1 MAEIEKRQIELLA
14 PAGSYEIFSAVLK
27 AGADAVYLGGSR
39 FGARAYANNF
49 SEEELKRAIEEAHI
63 HGRQLYL
70 TVNTLFKEEE
80 LEGELYDYL
89 LPYYEQ
95 GLDAVI
101 VQDIGAIRFIRQAFP
116 GLDIHTSTQMTVTN
130 RYGAELMKELGA
142 NRVVTAR
149 EMSFEEIRD
158 IHDHVEV
165 EIESF
170 VHGALCYC
178 YSGQCLLSSMLGGRS
193 GNRGRCA
200 QPCRLP
206 YEVCDG
212 KKKAISDRKGRK
224 LKENY
229 ILSPKD
235 MCTIELLPEL
245 VESGVSS
252 FKIEGRM
259 KQAEYA
265 AGVVSVYRSYADKY
279 LADLERFGDAERA
292 KDNYRVSEEDNRK
305 LFDFGNRS
313 GFTEGYYRQHN
324 GRDMI
329 TFEKPNHAKGNETLQ
344 EEIRQNYVRTQIKE
358 KIKGNLRLS
367 KEFPAKIEVSY
378 GDISVRAEGEIPQA
392 AQKQPLTREKVEGS
406 LRKTGN
412 TPYEFSEL
420 EIEMEDD
427 LFLPM
432 QALNQLRREVL
443 DKLSEELTK
452 RYRRNQ
458 LETGKIVC
466 QENLRAAQNVV
477 FQKANPTITMEPGEQ
492 NLMAETAA
500 SKRENPA
507 SFSKTGTQKQAAEA
521 ADSKKTNLAVS
532 VETREQLSV
541 VCSFPQADDIY
552 IDSSCYPE
560 KNSIQRLAEDI
571 QNVHAS
577 GKRAFYIL
585 PAVFRKDTM
594 EKYKKEAE
602 VWLNSGID
610 GFVVKSLDELQFV
623 RKEFLRDTEIIF
635 DHNMYT
641 YNNRAKALLKQF
653 APLRDTIPLE
663 LNRKELANRENRG
676 SELLIYGNLPLMTSA
691 QCVHANM
698 QGCDRQ
704 PQVMYLKD
712 RYGKYFPVKNNCR
725 ECYNV
730 IYNTAPLLLFDYRK
744 ELEKM
749 NITSYRIS
757 FTTEGEKE
765 IKNIMGLYD
774 TVFLAGKKTVREAY
788 DGEYTNGHY
797 KRGVE

>member
-1 MAEIEKRQIELLA
+1 MAEIGKRQIELLA

-49 SEEELKRAIEEAHI
+49 SAEELRRAIDEAHI

-80 LEGELYDYL
+80 LEGELYEYL

-101 VQDIGAIRFIRQAFP
+101 VQDIGAIRFIREAFP
-116 GLDIHTSTQMTVTN
+116 GLDIHTSTQMTVAN
-130 RYGAELMKELGA
+130 RYGAEFMKELGA

-149 EMSFEEIRD
+149 EMSLEEIRD
-158 IHDHVEV
+158 IHEHVEV

-212 KKKAISDRKGRK
+212 KRKAVSDIKGRK

-245 VESGVSS
+245 VESGVYS

-265 AGVVSVYRSYADKY
+265 AGVVSVYRSYVDKY
-279 LADLERFGDAERA
+279 LVDLERFGDAVRA
-292 KDNYRVSEEDNRK
+292 KENYRVSKEDNRK
-305 LFDFGNRS
+305 LVDFGNRS
-313 GFTEGYYRQHN
+313 GFTEGYYKRHN

-329 TFEKPNHAKGNETLQ
+329 TFEKPNHAKGNEALQ
-344 EEIRQNYVRTQIKE
+344 EEIRQNYVRTQVKE

-367 KEFPAKIEVSY
+367 KEFPAKIKVAYGGILVS
-378 GDISVRAEGEIPQA
+378 AEGEIPQTA
-392 AQKQPLTREKVEGS
+392 KKQPLTREKVES
-406 LRKTGN
+406 NLRKTGN

-420 EIEMEDD
+420 VIEMEDD
-427 LFLPM
+427 LFLPV
-432 QALNQLRREVL
+432 QALNRLRREVL
-443 DKLSEELTK
+443 DKLNEELIKKHRRSAPKTEKIACRENFGETK
-452 RYRRNQ
+452 MVDFRGTNSAAVMG
-458 LETGKIVC
+458 TGK
-466 QENLRAAQNVV
+466 QN
-477 FQKANPTITMEPGEQ
+477 Q
-492 NLMAETAA
+492 MAETAV
-500 SKRENPA
+500 
-507 SFSKTGTQKQAAEA
+507 
-521 ADSKKTNLAVS
+521 SKKTNLAVS
-532 VETREQLSV
+532 VETREQLVV
-541 VCSFPQADDIY
+541 VCGFPQADDIY
-552 IDSSCYPE
+552 IDSGCYPE
-560 KNSIQRLAEDI
+560 KNSIQLLTEDI
-571 QNVHAS
+571 QNIHAS

-594 EKYKKEAE
+594 ERYKREAE
-602 VWLNSGID
+602 AWQNSGLD
-610 GFVVKSLDELQFV
+610 GVVVKSSDELQFV
-623 RKEFLRDTEIIF
+623 RKEFPEAMAVIF
-635 DHNMYT
+635 DHNIYT
-641 YNNRAKALLKQF
+641 YNNRAKALLKQL

-663 LNRKELANRENRG
+663 LNRKELLNRENKG
-676 SELLIYGNLPLMTSA
+676 SEMLIYGNLPLMTSA
-691 QCVHANM
+691 QCVHANT
-698 QGCDRQ
+698 QGCDKQ

-744 ELEKM
+744 EFEKM
-749 NITSYRIS
+749 DITSYRIS

-774 TVFLAGKKTVREAY
+774 TVFLAGQKTVREAY
-788 DGEYTNGHY
+788 HGEYTNGHY

>member
-1 MAEIEKRQIELLA
+1 MAEIGKRQIELLA

-49 SEEELKRAIEEAHI
+49 SEEELRRAIDEAHI

-80 LEGELYDYL
+80 LEGELYEYL

-101 VQDIGAIRFIRQAFP
+101 VQDIGAIRFIREAFP
-116 GLDIHTSTQMTVTN
+116 GLDIHTSTQMTVAN
-130 RYGAELMKELGA
+130 RYGAEFMKELGA

-149 EMSFEEIRD
+149 EMSLEEIRD
-158 IHDHVEV
+158 IHEHVEV

-212 KKKAISDRKGRK
+212 KRKAVSDIKGRK

-245 VESGVSS
+245 VESGVYS

-265 AGVVSVYRSYADKY
+265 AGVVSVYRSYVDKY
-279 LADLERFGDAERA
+279 LVDLERFGDAVRA
-292 KDNYRVSEEDNRK
+292 KENYRVSKEDNRK

-313 GFTEGYYRQHN
+313 GFTEGYYKRHN

-329 TFEKPNHAKGNETLQ
+329 TFEKPNHAKGNEALQ
-344 EEIRQNYVRTQIKE
+344 EEIRQNYVRTQVKE

-367 KEFPAKIEVSY
+367 KEFPAKIKVAYGGILVS
-378 GDISVRAEGEIPQA
+378 AEGEIPQTA
-392 AQKQPLTREKVEGS
+392 KKQPLTREKVES
-406 LRKTGN
+406 NLRKTGN

-420 EIEMEDD
+420 VIEMEDD
-427 LFLPM
+427 LFLPV

-443 DKLSEELTK
+443 DKLNEELIKKHRRSAPKTEKIACRENFGETK
-452 RYRRNQ
+452 MVDFRGTNSAAVMG
-458 LETGKIVC
+458 TGK
-466 QENLRAAQNVV
+466 QN
-477 FQKANPTITMEPGEQ
+477 Q
-492 NLMAETAA
+492 MAETAV
-500 SKRENPA
+500 
-507 SFSKTGTQKQAAEA
+507 
-521 ADSKKTNLAVS
+521 SKKTNLAVS
-532 VETREQLSV
+532 VETREQLVV
-541 VCSFPQADDIY
+541 VCGFPQADDIY
-552 IDSSCYPE
+552 IDSGCYPE
-560 KNSIQRLAEDI
+560 KNSIQLLTEDI
-571 QNVHAS
+571 QNIHAS

-594 EKYKKEAE
+594 ERYKREAE
-602 VWLNSGID
+602 AWQNSGLD
-610 GFVVKSLDELQFV
+610 GVVVKSFDELQFV
-623 RKEFLRDTEIIF
+623 RKEFPEAMAVIF
-635 DHNMYT
+635 DHNIYT
-641 YNNRAKALLKQF
+641 YNNRAKALLKQL

-663 LNRKELANRENRG
+663 LNRKELLNRENKG
-676 SELLIYGNLPLMTSA
+676 SEMLIYGNLPLMTSA
-691 QCVHANM
+691 QCVHANT
-698 QGCDRQ
+698 QGCDKQ

-744 ELEKM
+744 EFEKM
-749 NITSYRIS
+749 DITSYRIS

-774 TVFLAGKKTVREAY
+774 TVFLAGQKTVREAY
-788 DGEYTNGHY
+788 HGEYTNGHY

>member
-1 MAEIEKRQIELLA
+1 MAEIGKRQIELLA

-49 SEEELKRAIEEAHI
+49 SEEELRRAIDEAHI

-80 LEGELYDYL
+80 LEGELYEYL

-101 VQDIGAIRFIRQAFP
+101 VQDIGAIRFIREAFP
-116 GLDIHTSTQMTVTN
+116 GLDIHTSTQMTVAN
-130 RYGAELMKELGA
+130 RYGAEFMKELGA

-149 EMSFEEIRD
+149 EMSLEEIRD
-158 IHDHVEV
+158 IHEHVEV

-212 KKKAISDRKGRK
+212 KRKAVSDIKGRK

-245 VESGVSS
+245 VESGVYS

-265 AGVVSVYRSYADKY
+265 AGVVSVYRSYVDKY
-279 LADLERFGDAERA
+279 LVDLERFGDAVRA
-292 KDNYRVSEEDNRK
+292 KENYRVSKEDNRK
-305 LFDFGNRS
+305 LVDFGNRS
-313 GFTEGYYRQHN
+313 GFTEGYYKRHN

-329 TFEKPNHAKGNETLQ
+329 TFEKPNHAKGNEALQ
-344 EEIRQNYVRTQIKE
+344 EEIRQNYVRMQVKE

-367 KEFPAKIEVSY
+367 KEFPAKIKVAYGGILVS
-378 GDISVRAEGEIPQA
+378 AEGEIPQTA
-392 AQKQPLTREKVEGS
+392 KKQPLTREKVES
-406 LRKTGN
+406 NLRKTGN

-420 EIEMEDD
+420 VIEMEDD
-427 LFLPM
+427 LFLPV

-443 DKLSEELTK
+443 DKLNEELTK
-452 RYRRNQ
+452 KHRRSAPKT
-458 LETGKIVC
+458 EKIVC
-466 QENLRAAQNVV
+466 RENFGETKMVDFRGTNSAAVMGTGKQN
-477 FQKANPTITMEPGEQ
+477 Q
-492 NLMAETAA
+492 MAETAV
-500 SKRENPA
+500 
-507 SFSKTGTQKQAAEA
+507 
-521 ADSKKTNLAVS
+521 SKKTNLAVS
-532 VETREQLSV
+532 VETREQLVV
-541 VCSFPQADDIY
+541 VCGFPQADDIY
-552 IDSSCYPE
+552 IDSGCYPE
-560 KNSIQRLAEDI
+560 KNSIQLLTEDI
-571 QNVHAS
+571 QNIHAS

-594 EKYKKEAE
+594 ERYKREAE
-602 VWLNSGID
+602 AWQNSGLD
-610 GFVVKSLDELQFV
+610 GVVVKSFDELQFV
-623 RKEFLRDTEIIF
+623 RKEFPEAMAVIF
-635 DHNMYT
+635 DHNIYT
-641 YNNRAKALLKQF
+641 YNNRAKALLKQL

-663 LNRKELANRENRG
+663 LNRKELLNRENKG
-676 SELLIYGNLPLMTSA
+676 SEMLIYGNLPLMTSA
-691 QCVHANM
+691 QCVHANT
-698 QGCDRQ
+698 QGCDKQ

-744 ELEKM
+744 EFEKM
-749 NITSYRIS
+749 DITSYRIS

-774 TVFLAGKKTVREAY
+774 TVFLAGQKTVREAY
-788 DGEYTNGHY
+788 HGEYTNGHY

>member
-1 MAEIEKRQIELLA
+1 MAEIGKRQIELLA

-49 SEEELKRAIEEAHI
+49 SAEELRRAIDEAHI
-63 HGRQLYL
+63 HDRQLYL
-70 TVNTLFKEEE
+70 TVNILFKEEE
-80 LEGELYDYL
+80 LEGELYEYL

-101 VQDIGAIRFIRQAFP
+101 VQDIGAIRFIREAFP

-130 RYGAELMKELGA
+130 RYGAEFMKELGA

-149 EMSFEEIRD
+149 EMSLEEIRD
-158 IHDHVEV
+158 IHEHVEV

-212 KKKAISDRKGRK
+212 KRKAVSNIKGRK

-245 VESGVSS
+245 VESGVYS

-265 AGVVSVYRSYADKY
+265 AGVVSVYRSYVDKY
-279 LADLERFGDAERA
+279 LVDLERFGDAARA
-292 KDNYRVSEEDNRK
+292 KENYRVSKEDNRK

-313 GFTEGYYRQHN
+313 GFTEGYYKQHN

-329 TFEKPNHAKGNETLQ
+329 TFEKPNHAKGNEALQ
-344 EEIRQNYVRTQIKE
+344 EEIRQNYVRMQVKE

-367 KEFPAKIEVSY
+367 KEFPAKIKVAYGGILVS
-378 GDISVRAEGEIPQA
+378 AEGEIPQTA
-392 AQKQPLTREKVEGS
+392 KKQPLTREKVES
-406 LRKTGN
+406 NLRKTGN

-420 EIEMEDD
+420 VIEMEDD
-427 LFLPM
+427 LFLPV
-432 QALNQLRREVL
+432 QALNQLRREIL
-443 DKLSEELTK
+443 YKLNEELTK
-452 RYRRNQ
+452 GHRRSAPKTEKIACRENFG
-458 LETGKIVC
+458 ETKMVDFRGMNSAAVMGTGK
-466 QENLRAAQNVV
+466 
-477 FQKANPTITMEPGEQ
+477 QKQ
-492 NLMAETAA
+492 MAETAV
-500 SKRENPA
+500 
-507 SFSKTGTQKQAAEA
+507 
-521 ADSKKTNLAVS
+521 SKKTNLAVS
-532 VETREQLSV
+532 VETREQLVV
-541 VCSFPQADDIY
+541 VCGFPQADDIY
-552 IDSSCYPE
+552 IDSGCYPE
-560 KNSIQRLAEDI
+560 KNSIQLLAEDI
-571 QNVHAS
+571 QNIHAS

-594 EKYKKEAE
+594 ERYKREAE
-602 VWLNSGID
+602 AWQNSGLD
-610 GFVVKSLDELQFV
+610 GVVVKSFDELQFV
-623 RKEFLRDTEIIF
+623 RKEFPEAMAVIF
-635 DHNMYT
+635 DHNIYT
-641 YNNRAKALLKQF
+641 YNNRAKALLKQL

-663 LNRKELANRENRG
+663 LNRKELLNRENKG
-676 SELLIYGNLPLMTSA
+676 SEMLIYGNLPLMTSA
-691 QCVHANM
+691 QCVHANT
-698 QGCDRQ
+698 QGCDKQ

-744 ELEKM
+744 EFEKM
-749 NITSYRIS
+749 DITSYRIS

-774 TVFLAGKKTVREAY
+774 TVFLAGQKTVREAY
-788 DGEYTNGHY
+788 HGEYTNGHY

>member
-1 MAEIEKRQIELLA
+1 MAEIGKRQIELLA

-49 SEEELKRAIEEAHI
+49 SAEELRRAIDEAHI

-80 LEGELYDYL
+80 LEGELYEYL

-101 VQDIGAIRFIRQAFP
+101 VQDIGAIRFIREAFP

-130 RYGAELMKELGA
+130 RYGAEFMKELGA

-149 EMSFEEIRD
+149 EMSLEEIRD
-158 IHDHVEV
+158 IHEHVEV

-212 KKKAISDRKGRK
+212 KRKAVSDIKGRK

-245 VESGVSS
+245 VESGVYS

-265 AGVVSVYRSYADKY
+265 AGVVSVYRSYVDKY
-279 LADLERFGDAERA
+279 LVDLERFGDAVRA
-292 KDNYRVSEEDNRK
+292 KENYRVSKEDNRK

-313 GFTEGYYRQHN
+313 GFTEGYYKRHN

-329 TFEKPNHAKGNETLQ
+329 TFEKPNHAKGNEALQ
-344 EEIRQNYVRTQIKE
+344 EEIRQNYVRMQVKE

-367 KEFPAKIEVSY
+367 KEFPAKIKVAYGGILVS
-378 GDISVRAEGEIPQA
+378 AEGEIPQTA
-392 AQKQPLTREKVEGS
+392 KKQPLTREKVES
-406 LRKTGN
+406 NLRKTGN

-420 EIEMEDD
+420 VIEMEDD
-427 LFLPM
+427 LFLPV

-443 DKLSEELTK
+443 DKLNEELIKKHRRSVPKTEKIACRGNFGETK
-452 RYRRNQ
+452 MVDFRGTNSAAVMG
-458 LETGKIVC
+458 TGK
-466 QENLRAAQNVV
+466 QN
-477 FQKANPTITMEPGEQ
+477 Q
-492 NLMAETAA
+492 MAETAV
-500 SKRENPA
+500 
-507 SFSKTGTQKQAAEA
+507 
-521 ADSKKTNLAVS
+521 SKKTNLAVS
-532 VETREQLSV
+532 VETREQLVV
-541 VCSFPQADDIY
+541 VCGFPQADDIY
-552 IDSSCYPE
+552 IDSGCYPE
-560 KNSIQRLAEDI
+560 KNSIQLLAEDI
-571 QNVHAS
+571 QNIHAS

-594 EKYKKEAE
+594 ERYKREAE
-602 VWLNSGID
+602 AWQNSGLD
-610 GFVVKSLDELQFV
+610 GVVVKSFDELQFV
-623 RKEFLRDTEIIF
+623 RKEFPEAMAVIF
-635 DHNMYT
+635 DHNIYT
-641 YNNRAKALLKQF
+641 YNNRAKALLKQL

-663 LNRKELANRENRG
+663 LNRKELLNRENKG
-676 SELLIYGNLPLMTSA
+676 SEMLIYGNLPLMTSA
-691 QCVHANM
+691 QCVHANT
-698 QGCDRQ
+698 QGCDKQ

-744 ELEKM
+744 EFEKM
-749 NITSYRIS
+749 DITSYRIS

-774 TVFLAGKKTVREAY
+774 TVFLAGQKTVREAY
-788 DGEYTNGHY
+788 HGEYTNGHY

>member
-1 MAEIEKRQIELLA
+1 MEEIGKRQIELLA

-49 SEEELKRAIEEAHI
+49 SEEELRRAIDEAHI

-80 LEGELYDYL
+80 LEGELYEYL

-101 VQDIGAIRFIRQAFP
+101 VQDIGAIRFIREAFP

-130 RYGAELMKELGA
+130 RYGAEFMKELGA

-149 EMSFEEIRD
+149 EMSLEEIRD
-158 IHDHVEV
+158 IHEHVEV

-178 YSGQCLLSSMLGGRS
+178 YSGQCLLSSMVGGRS

-212 KKKAISDRKGRK
+212 KRKAVSDIKGRK

-245 VESGVSS
+245 VESGVYS

-265 AGVVSVYRSYADKY
+265 AGVVSVYRSYVDKY
-279 LADLERFGDAERA
+279 LVDLERFGDAVRA
-292 KDNYRVSEEDNRK
+292 KENYRVSKEDNRK

-313 GFTEGYYRQHN
+313 GFTEGYYKRHN

-329 TFEKPNHAKGNETLQ
+329 TFEKPNHAKGNEALQ
-344 EEIRQNYVRTQIKE
+344 EEIRQNYVRTQVKE

-367 KEFPAKIEVSY
+367 KEFPAKIKVAYGGILVS
-378 GDISVRAEGEIPQA
+378 AEGEIPQTA
-392 AQKQPLTREKVEGS
+392 KKQPLTREKVES
-406 LRKTGN
+406 NLRKTGN

-420 EIEMEDD
+420 VIEMEDD
-427 LFLPM
+427 LFLPV
-432 QALNQLRREVL
+432 QALNRLRREVL
-443 DKLSEELTK
+443 DKLNEELIKKHRRSAPKTEKIACRENFGETK
-452 RYRRNQ
+452 MVDFRGTNSAAVMG
-458 LETGKIVC
+458 TGK
-466 QENLRAAQNVV
+466 QN
-477 FQKANPTITMEPGEQ
+477 Q
-492 NLMAETAA
+492 MAETAV
-500 SKRENPA
+500 
-507 SFSKTGTQKQAAEA
+507 
-521 ADSKKTNLAVS
+521 SKKTNLAVS
-532 VETREQLSV
+532 VETREQLVV
-541 VCSFPQADDIY
+541 VCGFPQADDIY
-552 IDSSCYPE
+552 IDSGCYPE
-560 KNSIQRLAEDI
+560 KNSIQLLTEDI
-571 QNVHAS
+571 QNIHAS

-594 EKYKKEAE
+594 ERYKREAE
-602 VWLNSGID
+602 AWQNSGLD
-610 GFVVKSLDELQFV
+610 GVVVKSFDELQFV
-623 RKEFLRDTEIIF
+623 RKEFPEAMAVIF
-635 DHNMYT
+635 DHNIYT
-641 YNNRAKALLKQF
+641 YNNRAKALLKQL
-653 APLRDTIPLE
+653 ASLRDTIPLE
-663 LNRKELANRENRG
+663 LNRKELLNRENKG
-676 SELLIYGNLPLMTSA
+676 SEMLIYGNLPLMTSA

-698 QGCDRQ
+698 QGCDKQ

-744 ELEKM
+744 EFEKM
-749 NITSYRIS
+749 DITSYRIS

-774 TVFLAGKKTVREAY
+774 TVFLAGQKTVREAY
-788 DGEYTNGHY
+788 HGEYTNGHY

>member
-1 MAEIEKRQIELLA
+1 MAEIGKRQIELLA

-49 SEEELKRAIEEAHI
+49 SEEELRRAIDEAHI

-80 LEGELYDYL
+80 LEGELYEYL

-101 VQDIGAIRFIRQAFP
+101 VQDIGAIRFIREAFP

-130 RYGAELMKELGA
+130 RYGAEFMKELGA

-149 EMSFEEIRD
+149 EMSLEEIRD
-158 IHDHVEV
+158 IHEHVEV

-212 KKKAISDRKGRK
+212 KRKAVSDIKGRK

-245 VESGVSS
+245 VESGVYS

-265 AGVVSVYRSYADKY
+265 AGVVSVYRSYVDKY
-279 LADLERFGDAERA
+279 LVDLERFGDAVRA
-292 KDNYRVSEEDNRK
+292 KENYRVSKEDNRK

-313 GFTEGYYRQHN
+313 GFTEGYYKQHN

-329 TFEKPNHAKGNETLQ
+329 TFEKPNHAKGNEALQ
-344 EEIRQNYVRTQIKE
+344 EEIRQNYVRMQVKE

-367 KEFPAKIEVSY
+367 KEFPAKIKVAYGGILVS
-378 GDISVRAEGEIPQA
+378 AEGEIPQTA
-392 AQKQPLTREKVEGS
+392 KKQPLTREKVES
-406 LRKTGN
+406 NLRKTGN

-420 EIEMEDD
+420 VIEMEDD
-427 LFLPM
+427 LFLPV

-443 DKLSEELTK
+443 DKLNEELIKKHRRSVPKTEKIACRENFGETK
-452 RYRRNQ
+452 MVDFRGTNSAAVMG
-458 LETGKIVC
+458 TGK
-466 QENLRAAQNVV
+466 QN
-477 FQKANPTITMEPGEQ
+477 Q
-492 NLMAETAA
+492 MAETAV
-500 SKRENPA
+500 
-507 SFSKTGTQKQAAEA
+507 
-521 ADSKKTNLAVS
+521 SKKTNLAVS
-532 VETREQLSV
+532 VETREQLVV
-541 VCSFPQADDIY
+541 VCGFPQADDIY
-552 IDSSCYPE
+552 IDSGCYPE
-560 KNSIQRLAEDI
+560 KNSIQLLTEDI
-571 QNVHAS
+571 QNIHAS

-594 EKYKKEAE
+594 ERYKREAE
-602 VWLNSGID
+602 AWQNSGLD
-610 GFVVKSLDELQFV
+610 GVVVKSFDELQFV
-623 RKEFLRDTEIIF
+623 RKEFPEAMAVIF
-635 DHNMYT
+635 DHNIYT
-641 YNNRAKALLKQF
+641 YNNRAKALLKQL
-653 APLRDTIPLE
+653 APLWDTIPLE
-663 LNRKELANRENRG
+663 LNRKELLNRENKG
-676 SELLIYGNLPLMTSA
+676 SEMLIYGNLPLMTSA
-691 QCVHANM
+691 QCVHANT
-698 QGCDRQ
+698 QGCDKQ

-744 ELEKM
+744 EFEKM
-749 NITSYRIS
+749 DITSYRIS

-774 TVFLAGKKTVREAY
+774 TVFLAGQKTVREAY
-788 DGEYTNGHY
+788 HGEYTNGHY

>member
-1 MAEIEKRQIELLA
+1 MAEIGKRQIELLA

-49 SEEELKRAIEEAHI
+49 SEEELRRAIDEAHI

-80 LEGELYDYL
+80 LEGELYEYL

-101 VQDIGAIRFIRQAFP
+101 VQDIGAIRFIREAFP

-130 RYGAELMKELGA
+130 RYGAEFMKELGA

-149 EMSFEEIRD
+149 EMSLEEIRD
-158 IHDHVEV
+158 IHEHVEV

-212 KKKAISDRKGRK
+212 KRKAVSDIKGKK

-245 VESGVSS
+245 VESGVYS

-265 AGVVSVYRSYADKY
+265 AGVVSVYRSYVDKY
-279 LADLERFGDAERA
+279 LVDLERFGDAVRA
-292 KDNYRVSEEDNRK
+292 KENYRVSKEDNRK

-313 GFTEGYYRQHN
+313 GFTEGYYKQHN

-329 TFEKPNHAKGNETLQ
+329 TFEKPNHAKGNEALQ
-344 EEIRQNYVRTQIKE
+344 EEIRQNYVRMQVKE

-367 KEFPAKIEVSY
+367 KEFPAKIKVAYGGILVS
-378 GDISVRAEGEIPQA
+378 AEGEIPQTA
-392 AQKQPLTREKVEGS
+392 KKQPLTREKVES
-406 LRKTGN
+406 NLRKTGN

-420 EIEMEDD
+420 VIEMEDD
-427 LFLPM
+427 LFLPV

-443 DKLSEELTK
+443 DKLNEELIKKHRRSAPKTEKIACRENFGETK
-452 RYRRNQ
+452 MVDFRGTNSAAVMG
-458 LETGKIVC
+458 TGK
-466 QENLRAAQNVV
+466 QN
-477 FQKANPTITMEPGEQ
+477 Q
-492 NLMAETAA
+492 MAETAV
-500 SKRENPA
+500 
-507 SFSKTGTQKQAAEA
+507 
-521 ADSKKTNLAVS
+521 SKKTNLAVS
-532 VETREQLSV
+532 VETREQLVV
-541 VCSFPQADDIY
+541 VCGFPQADDIY
-552 IDSSCYPE
+552 IDSGCYPE
-560 KNSIQRLAEDI
+560 KNSIQLLTEDI
-571 QNVHAS
+571 QNIHAS

-594 EKYKKEAE
+594 ERYKREAE
-602 VWLNSGID
+602 AWQNSGLD
-610 GFVVKSLDELQFV
+610 GVVVKSFDELQFV
-623 RKEFLRDTEIIF
+623 RKEFPEAMAVIF
-635 DHNMYT
+635 DHNIYT
-641 YNNRAKALLKQF
+641 YNNRAKALLKQL

-663 LNRKELANRENRG
+663 LNRKELLNRENKG
-676 SELLIYGNLPLMTSA
+676 SEMLIYGNLPLMTSA

-698 QGCDRQ
+698 QGCDKQ

-730 IYNTAPLLLFDYRK
+730 IYNTAPLLLFDCRK
-744 ELEKM
+744 EFEKM
-749 NITSYRIS
+749 DITSYRIS

-774 TVFLAGKKTVREAY
+774 TVFLAGQKTVREAY
-788 DGEYTNGHY
+788 HGEYTNGHY

>member
-1 MAEIEKRQIELLA
+1 MAEIGKRQIELLA

-49 SEEELKRAIEEAHI
+49 SAEELRRAIDEAHI
-63 HGRQLYL
+63 HDRQLYL

-80 LEGELYDYL
+80 LEGELYEYL

-101 VQDIGAIRFIRQAFP
+101 VQDIGAIRFIREAFP

-130 RYGAELMKELGA
+130 RYGAEFMKELGA

-149 EMSFEEIRD
+149 EMSLEEIRD
-158 IHDHVEV
+158 IHEHVEV

-212 KKKAISDRKGRK
+212 KRKAVSNIKGRK

-245 VESGVSS
+245 VESGVYS

-265 AGVVSVYRSYADKY
+265 AGVVSVYRSYVDKY
-279 LADLERFGDAERA
+279 LVDLERFGDAVRA
-292 KDNYRVSEEDNRK
+292 KENYRVSKEDNRK

-313 GFTEGYYRQHN
+313 GFTEGYYKRHN

-329 TFEKPNHAKGNETLQ
+329 TFEKPNHAKGNEALQ
-344 EEIRQNYVRTQIKE
+344 EEIRQNYVRMQVKE

-367 KEFPAKIEVSY
+367 KEFPAKIKVAYGGILVS
-378 GDISVRAEGEIPQA
+378 AEGEIPQTA
-392 AQKQPLTREKVEGS
+392 KKQPLTREKVES
-406 LRKTGN
+406 NLRKTGN

-420 EIEMEDD
+420 VIEMEDD
-427 LFLPM
+427 LFLPV

-443 DKLSEELTK
+443 DKLNEELIKKHRRSAPKTEKIACRENFGETK
-452 RYRRNQ
+452 MVDFRGTNSAAVMG
-458 LETGKIVC
+458 TGK
-466 QENLRAAQNVV
+466 QN
-477 FQKANPTITMEPGEQ
+477 Q
-492 NLMAETAA
+492 MAETAV
-500 SKRENPA
+500 
-507 SFSKTGTQKQAAEA
+507 
-521 ADSKKTNLAVS
+521 SKKTNLAVS
-532 VETREQLSV
+532 VETREQLVV
-541 VCSFPQADDIY
+541 VCGFPQADDIY
-552 IDSSCYPE
+552 IDSGCYPE
-560 KNSIQRLAEDI
+560 KNSIQLLTEDI
-571 QNVHAS
+571 QNIHAS

-594 EKYKKEAE
+594 ERYKREAE
-602 VWLNSGID
+602 AWQNSGLD
-610 GFVVKSLDELQFV
+610 GVVVKSFDELQFV
-623 RKEFLRDTEIIF
+623 RKEFPEAMAVIF
-635 DHNMYT
+635 DHNIYT
-641 YNNRAKALLKQF
+641 YNNRAKALLKQL
-653 APLRDTIPLE
+653 ASLRDTIPLE
-663 LNRKELANRENRG
+663 LNRKELLNRENKG
-676 SELLIYGNLPLMTSA
+676 SEMLIYGNLPLMTSA
-691 QCVHANM
+691 QCVHANT
-698 QGCDRQ
+698 QGCDKQ

-744 ELEKM
+744 EFEKM
-749 NITSYRIS
+749 DITSYRIS

-774 TVFLAGKKTVREAY
+774 TVFLAGQKTVREAY
-788 DGEYTNGHY
+788 HGEYTNGHY

>member
-1 MAEIEKRQIELLA
+1 MAEIGKRQIELLA

-49 SEEELKRAIEEAHI
+49 SEEELRRAIDEAHI

-80 LEGELYDYL
+80 LEGELYEYL

-101 VQDIGAIRFIRQAFP
+101 VQDIGAIRFIREAFP

-130 RYGAELMKELGA
+130 RYGAEFMKELGA

-149 EMSFEEIRD
+149 EMSLEEIRD
-158 IHDHVEV
+158 IHEHVEV

-212 KKKAISDRKGRK
+212 KRKAVSDIKGRK

-245 VESGVSS
+245 VESGVYS

-265 AGVVSVYRSYADKY
+265 AGVVSVYRSYVDKY
-279 LADLERFGDAERA
+279 LVDLERFGDAVRA
-292 KDNYRVSEEDNRK
+292 KENYRVSKEDNRK

-313 GFTEGYYRQHN
+313 GFTEGYYKRHN

-329 TFEKPNHAKGNETLQ
+329 TFEKPNHAKGNEALQ
-344 EEIRQNYVRTQIKE
+344 EEIRQNYVRTQVKE

-367 KEFPAKIEVSY
+367 KEFPAKIKVAYGGILVS
-378 GDISVRAEGEIPQA
+378 AEGEIPQTA
-392 AQKQPLTREKVEGS
+392 KKQPLTREKVES
-406 LRKTGN
+406 NLRKTGN

-420 EIEMEDD
+420 VIEMEDD
-427 LFLPM
+427 LFLPV

-443 DKLSEELTK
+443 DKLNEELIKKHRRSVPKTEKIACRENFGETK
-452 RYRRNQ
+452 MVDFRGTNSAAVMG
-458 LETGKIVC
+458 TGK
-466 QENLRAAQNVV
+466 QN
-477 FQKANPTITMEPGEQ
+477 Q
-492 NLMAETAA
+492 MAETAV
-500 SKRENPA
+500 
-507 SFSKTGTQKQAAEA
+507 
-521 ADSKKTNLAVS
+521 SKKTNLAVS
-532 VETREQLSV
+532 VETREQLVV
-541 VCSFPQADDIY
+541 VCGFPQADDIY
-552 IDSSCYPE
+552 IDSGCYPE
-560 KNSIQRLAEDI
+560 KNSIQLLTEDI
-571 QNVHAS
+571 QNIHAS

-585 PAVFRKDTM
+585 PAIFRKDTM
-594 EKYKKEAE
+594 ERYKREAE
-602 VWLNSGID
+602 AWQNSGLD
-610 GFVVKSLDELQFV
+610 GVVVKSFDELQFV
-623 RKEFLRDTEIIF
+623 RKEFPEAMAVIF
-635 DHNMYT
+635 DHNIYT
-641 YNNRAKALLKQF
+641 YNNRAKALLKQL

-663 LNRKELANRENRG
+663 LNRKELLNRENKG
-676 SELLIYGNLPLMTSA
+676 SEMLIYGNLPLMTSA
-691 QCVHANM
+691 QCVHANT
-698 QGCDRQ
+698 QGCDKQ

-744 ELEKM
+744 EFEKM
-749 NITSYRIS
+749 DITSYRIS

-774 TVFLAGKKTVREAY
+774 TVFLAGQKTVREAY
-788 DGEYTNGHY
+788 HGEYTNGHY

>member
-1 MAEIEKRQIELLA
+1 MAEIGKRQIELLA

-49 SEEELKRAIEEAHI
+49 SEEELRRAIDEAHI

-80 LEGELYDYL
+80 LEGELYEYL

-101 VQDIGAIRFIRQAFP
+101 VQDIGAIRFIREAFP

-130 RYGAELMKELGA
+130 RYGAEFMKELGA

-149 EMSFEEIRD
+149 EMSLEEIRD
-158 IHDHVEV
+158 IHEHVEV

-212 KKKAISDRKGRK
+212 KRKAVSDIKGKK

-245 VESGVSS
+245 VESGVYS

-265 AGVVSVYRSYADKY
+265 AGVVSVYRSYVDKY
-279 LADLERFGDAERA
+279 LVDLERFGDAVRA
-292 KDNYRVSEEDNRK
+292 KENYRVSKEDNRK

-313 GFTEGYYRQHN
+313 GFTEGYYKQHN

-329 TFEKPNHAKGNETLQ
+329 TFEKPNHAKGNEALQ
-344 EEIRQNYVRTQIKE
+344 EEIRQNYVRMQVKE

-367 KEFPAKIEVSY
+367 KEFPAKIKVAYGGILVS
-378 GDISVRAEGEIPQA
+378 AEGEIPQTA
-392 AQKQPLTREKVEGS
+392 KKQPLTREKVES
-406 LRKTGN
+406 NLRKTGN

-420 EIEMEDD
+420 VIEMEDD
-427 LFLPM
+427 LFLPV

-443 DKLSEELTK
+443 DKLNEELIKKHRRSAPKTEKIACRENFGETK
-452 RYRRNQ
+452 MVDFRGTNSAAVMG
-458 LETGKIVC
+458 TGK
-466 QENLRAAQNVV
+466 QN
-477 FQKANPTITMEPGEQ
+477 QME
-492 NLMAETAA
+492 ETAV
-500 SKRENPA
+500 
-507 SFSKTGTQKQAAEA
+507 
-521 ADSKKTNLAVS
+521 SKKTNLAVS
-532 VETREQLSV
+532 VETREQLVV
-541 VCSFPQADDIY
+541 VCGFPQADDIY
-552 IDSSCYPE
+552 IDSGCYPE
-560 KNSIQRLAEDI
+560 KNSIQLLTEDI
-571 QNVHAS
+571 QNIHAS

-594 EKYKKEAE
+594 ERYKREAE
-602 VWLNSGID
+602 AWQNSGLD
-610 GFVVKSLDELQFV
+610 GVVVKSFDELQFV
-623 RKEFLRDTEIIF
+623 RKEFPEAMAVIF
-635 DHNMYT
+635 DHNIYT
-641 YNNRAKALLKQF
+641 YNNRAKALLKQL

-663 LNRKELANRENRG
+663 LNRKELLNRENKG
-676 SELLIYGNLPLMTSA
+676 SEMLIYGNLPLMTSA

-698 QGCDRQ
+698 QGCDKQ

-730 IYNTAPLLLFDYRK
+730 IYNTAPLLLFDCRK
-744 ELEKM
+744 EFEKM
-749 NITSYRIS
+749 DITSYRIS

-774 TVFLAGKKTVREAY
+774 TVFLAGQKTVREAY
-788 DGEYTNGHY
+788 HGEYTNGHY

>member
-1 MAEIEKRQIELLA
+1 MAEIGKRQIELLA

-49 SEEELKRAIEEAHI
+49 SAEELRRAIDEAHI
-63 HGRQLYL
+63 HDRQLYL

-80 LEGELYDYL
+80 LEGELYEYL

-101 VQDIGAIRFIRQAFP
+101 VQDIGAIRFIREAFP

-130 RYGAELMKELGA
+130 RYGAEFMKELGA

-149 EMSFEEIRD
+149 EMSLEEIRD
-158 IHDHVEV
+158 IHEHVEV

-212 KKKAISDRKGRK
+212 KRKAVSNIKGRK

-245 VESGVSS
+245 VESGVYS

-265 AGVVSVYRSYADKY
+265 AGVVSVYRSYVDKY
-279 LADLERFGDAERA
+279 LVDLERFGDAVRA
-292 KDNYRVSEEDNRK
+292 KENYRVSKEDNRK

-313 GFTEGYYRQHN
+313 GFTEGYYKQHN

-329 TFEKPNHAKGNETLQ
+329 TFEKPNHAKGNEALQ
-344 EEIRQNYVRTQIKE
+344 EEIRQNYVRMQVKE

-367 KEFPAKIEVSY
+367 KEFPAKIKVAYGGILVS
-378 GDISVRAEGEIPQA
+378 AEGEIPQTA
-392 AQKQPLTREKVEGS
+392 KKQPLTREKVES
-406 LRKTGN
+406 NLRKTGN

-420 EIEMEDD
+420 VIEMEDD
-427 LFLPM
+427 LFLPV

-443 DKLSEELTK
+443 DKLNEELIK
-452 RYRRNQ
+452 KHRRSAPKTEKIACRENFGETQ
-458 LETGKIVC
+458 MVDFRGTNSAAVMGTGK
-466 QENLRAAQNVV
+466 QN
-477 FQKANPTITMEPGEQ
+477 Q
-492 NLMAETAA
+492 MAETAV
-500 SKRENPA
+500 
-507 SFSKTGTQKQAAEA
+507 
-521 ADSKKTNLAVS
+521 SKKTNLAVS
-532 VETREQLSV
+532 VETREQLVV
-541 VCSFPQADDIY
+541 VCGFPQADDIY
-552 IDSSCYPE
+552 IDSGCYPE
-560 KNSIQRLAEDI
+560 KNSIQLLTEDI
-571 QNVHAS
+571 QNIHAS

-594 EKYKKEAE
+594 ERYKREAE
-602 VWLNSGID
+602 AWQNSGLD
-610 GFVVKSLDELQFV
+610 GVVVKSFDELQFV
-623 RKEFLRDTEIIF
+623 RKEFPEAMAVIF
-635 DHNMYT
+635 DHNIYT
-641 YNNRAKALLKQF
+641 YNNRAKALLKQL

-663 LNRKELANRENRG
+663 LNRKELLNRENKG
-676 SELLIYGNLPLMTSA
+676 SEMLIYGNLPLMTSA
-691 QCVHANM
+691 QCVHANT
-698 QGCDRQ
+698 QGCDKQ

-744 ELEKM
+744 EFEKM
-749 NITSYRIS
+749 DITSYRIS

-774 TVFLAGKKTVREAY
+774 TVFLAGQKTVREAY
-788 DGEYTNGHY
+788 HGEYTNGHY

>member
-1 MAEIEKRQIELLA
+1 MAEIGKRQIELLA

-49 SEEELKRAIEEAHI
+49 SAEELRRAIDEAHI
-63 HGRQLYL
+63 HDRQLYL

-80 LEGELYDYL
+80 LEGELYEYL

-101 VQDIGAIRFIRQAFP
+101 VQDIGAIRFIREAFP

-130 RYGAELMKELGA
+130 RYGAEFMKELGA

-149 EMSFEEIRD
+149 EMSLEEIRD
-158 IHDHVEV
+158 IHEHVEV

-178 YSGQCLLSSMLGGRS
+178 YSGQCLLSSMVGGRS

-212 KKKAISDRKGRK
+212 KRKAVSDIKGRK

-245 VESGVSS
+245 VESGVYS

-265 AGVVSVYRSYADKY
+265 AGVVSVYRSYVDKY
-279 LADLERFGDAERA
+279 LVDLERFGDAVRA
-292 KDNYRVSEEDNRK
+292 KENYRVSKEDNRK

-313 GFTEGYYRQHN
+313 GFTEGYYKRHN

-329 TFEKPNHAKGNETLQ
+329 TFEKPNHAKGNEALQ
-344 EEIRQNYVRTQIKE
+344 EEIRQNYVRTQVKE

-367 KEFPAKIEVSY
+367 KEFPAKIKVAYGGILVS
-378 GDISVRAEGEIPQA
+378 AEGEIPQTA
-392 AQKQPLTREKVEGS
+392 KKQPLTREKVES
-406 LRKTGN
+406 NLRKTGN

-420 EIEMEDD
+420 VIEMEDD
-427 LFLPM
+427 LFLPV
-432 QALNQLRREVL
+432 QALNRLRREVL
-443 DKLSEELTK
+443 DKLNEELIKKHRRSAPKTEKIACRENFGETK
-452 RYRRNQ
+452 MVDFRGTNSAAVMG
-458 LETGKIVC
+458 TGK
-466 QENLRAAQNVV
+466 QN
-477 FQKANPTITMEPGEQ
+477 Q
-492 NLMAETAA
+492 MAETAV
-500 SKRENPA
+500 
-507 SFSKTGTQKQAAEA
+507 
-521 ADSKKTNLAVS
+521 SKKTNLAVS
-532 VETREQLSV
+532 VETREQLVV
-541 VCSFPQADDIY
+541 VCGFPQADDIY
-552 IDSSCYPE
+552 IDSGCYPE
-560 KNSIQRLAEDI
+560 KNSIQLLTEDI
-571 QNVHAS
+571 QNIHAS

-594 EKYKKEAE
+594 ERYKREAE
-602 VWLNSGID
+602 AWQNSGLD
-610 GFVVKSLDELQFV
+610 GVVVKSFDELQFV
-623 RKEFLRDTEIIF
+623 RKEFPEAMAVIF
-635 DHNMYT
+635 DHNIYT
-641 YNNRAKALLKQF
+641 YNNRAKALLKQL
-653 APLRDTIPLE
+653 ASLRDTIPLE
-663 LNRKELANRENRG
+663 LNRKELLNRENKG
-676 SELLIYGNLPLMTSA
+676 SEMLIYGNLPLMTSA

-698 QGCDRQ
+698 QGCDKQ

-744 ELEKM
+744 EFEKM
-749 NITSYRIS
+749 DITSYRIS

-774 TVFLAGKKTVREAY
+774 TVFLAGQKTVREAY
-788 DGEYTNGHY
+788 HGEYTNGHY

>member
-1 MAEIEKRQIELLA
+1 MAEIGKRQIELLA

-49 SEEELKRAIEEAHI
+49 SEEELRRAIDEAHI

-80 LEGELYDYL
+80 LEGELYEYL

-101 VQDIGAIRFIRQAFP
+101 VQDIGAIRFIREAFP

-130 RYGAELMKELGA
+130 RYGAEFMKELGA

-149 EMSFEEIRD
+149 EMSLEEIRD
-158 IHDHVEV
+158 IHEHVEV

-212 KKKAISDRKGRK
+212 KRKAVSDIKGRK

-245 VESGVSS
+245 VESGVYS

-265 AGVVSVYRSYADKY
+265 AGVVSVYRSYVDKY
-279 LADLERFGDAERA
+279 LVDLERFGDAVRA
-292 KDNYRVSEEDNRK
+292 KENYRVSKEDNRK

-313 GFTEGYYRQHN
+313 GFTEGYYKQHN

-329 TFEKPNHAKGNETLQ
+329 TFEKPNHAKGNEALQ
-344 EEIRQNYVRTQIKE
+344 EEIRQNYVRMQVKE

-367 KEFPAKIEVSY
+367 KEFPAKIKVAYGGILVS
-378 GDISVRAEGEIPQA
+378 AEGEIPQTA
-392 AQKQPLTREKVEGS
+392 KKQPLTREKVES
-406 LRKTGN
+406 NLRKTGN

-420 EIEMEDD
+420 VIEMEDD
-427 LFLPM
+427 LFLPV

-443 DKLSEELTK
+443 DKLNEELIKKHRRSVPKTEKIACRENFGETK
-452 RYRRNQ
+452 MVDFRGTNSAAVMGKGKQNQ
-458 LETGKIVC
+458 
-466 QENLRAAQNVV
+466 
-477 FQKANPTITMEPGEQ
+477 
-492 NLMAETAA
+492 MAETAV
-500 SKRENPA
+500 
-507 SFSKTGTQKQAAEA
+507 
-521 ADSKKTNLAVS
+521 SKKTNLAVS
-532 VETREQLSV
+532 VETREQLVV
-541 VCSFPQADDIY
+541 VCGFPQADDIY
-552 IDSSCYPE
+552 IDSGCYPE
-560 KNSIQRLAEDI
+560 KNSIQLLTEDI
-571 QNVHAS
+571 QNIHAS

-594 EKYKKEAE
+594 ERYKREAE
-602 VWLNSGID
+602 AWQNSGLD
-610 GFVVKSLDELQFV
+610 GVVVKSFDELQFV
-623 RKEFLRDTEIIF
+623 RKEFPEAMAVIF
-635 DHNMYT
+635 DHNIYT
-641 YNNRAKALLKQF
+641 YNNRAKALLKQL

-663 LNRKELANRENRG
+663 LNRKELLNRENKG
-676 SELLIYGNLPLMTSA
+676 SEMLIYGNLPLMTSA
-691 QCVHANM
+691 QCVHANT
-698 QGCDRQ
+698 QGCDKQ

-744 ELEKM
+744 EFEKM
-749 NITSYRIS
+749 DITSYRIS

-774 TVFLAGKKTVREAY
+774 TVFLTGQKTVREAY
-788 DGEYTNGHY
+788 HGEYTNGHY

>member
-1 MAEIEKRQIELLA
+1 MAEIGKRQIELLA

-49 SEEELKRAIEEAHI
+49 SAEELRRAIDEAHI
-63 HGRQLYL
+63 HDRQLYL

-80 LEGELYDYL
+80 LEGELYEYL

-101 VQDIGAIRFIRQAFP
+101 VQDIGAIRFIREAFP

-130 RYGAELMKELGA
+130 RYGAEFMKELGA

-149 EMSFEEIRD
+149 EMSLEEIRD
-158 IHDHVEV
+158 IHEHVEV

-212 KKKAISDRKGRK
+212 KRKAVSDIKGRK

-245 VESGVSS
+245 VESGVYS

-265 AGVVSVYRSYADKY
+265 AGVVSVYRSYVDKY
-279 LADLERFGDAERA
+279 LVDLERFGDAVRA
-292 KDNYRVSEEDNRK
+292 KENYRVSKEDNRK

-313 GFTEGYYRQHN
+313 GFTEGYYKQHN

-329 TFEKPNHAKGNETLQ
+329 TFEKPNHAKGNEALQ
-344 EEIRQNYVRTQIKE
+344 EEIRQNYVRMQVKE

-367 KEFPAKIEVSY
+367 KEFPAKIKVAYGGILVS
-378 GDISVRAEGEIPQA
+378 AEGEIPQTA
-392 AQKQPLTREKVEGS
+392 KKQPLTREKVES
-406 LRKTGN
+406 NLRKTGN

-420 EIEMEDD
+420 VIEMEDD
-427 LFLPM
+427 LFLPV
-432 QALNQLRREVL
+432 QTLNQLRREVL
-443 DKLSEELTK
+443 DKLNEELIKKHRRSAPKTEKIACRENFGETK
-452 RYRRNQ
+452 MVDFRGTNSAAVMG
-458 LETGKIVC
+458 TGK
-466 QENLRAAQNVV
+466 QN
-477 FQKANPTITMEPGEQ
+477 Q
-492 NLMAETAA
+492 MAETAV
-500 SKRENPA
+500 
-507 SFSKTGTQKQAAEA
+507 
-521 ADSKKTNLAVS
+521 SKKTNLAVS
-532 VETREQLSV
+532 VETREQLV
-541 VCSFPQADDIY
+541 IVCGFPQADDIY
-552 IDSSCYPE
+552 IDSGCYPE
-560 KNSIQRLAEDI
+560 KNSIQLLTEDI
-571 QNVHAS
+571 QNIHAS

-594 EKYKKEAE
+594 ERYKREAE
-602 VWLNSGID
+602 AWQNSGLD
-610 GFVVKSLDELQFV
+610 GVVVKSFDELQFV
-623 RKEFLRDTEIIF
+623 RKEFPEAMAVIF
-635 DHNMYT
+635 DHNIYT
-641 YNNRAKALLKQF
+641 YNNRAKALLKQL

-663 LNRKELANRENRG
+663 LNRKELLNRENKG
-676 SELLIYGNLPLMTSA
+676 SEMLIYGNLPLMTSA

-698 QGCDRQ
+698 QGCDKQ

-744 ELEKM
+744 EFEKM
-749 NITSYRIS
+749 DITSYRIS

-774 TVFLAGKKTVREAY
+774 TVFLAGQKTVREAY
-788 DGEYTNGHY
+788 HGEYTNGHY

>member
-1 MAEIEKRQIELLA
+1 MAEIGKRQIELLA

-49 SEEELKRAIEEAHI
+49 SAEELRRAIDEAHI
-63 HGRQLYL
+63 HDRQLYL

-80 LEGELYDYL
+80 LEGELYEYL

-101 VQDIGAIRFIRQAFP
+101 VQDIGAIRFIREAFP
-116 GLDIHTSTQMTVTN
+116 GLDIHTSTQMTVAN
-130 RYGAELMKELGA
+130 RYGAEFMKELGA

-149 EMSFEEIRD
+149 EMSLEEIRD
-158 IHDHVEV
+158 IHEHVEV

-212 KKKAISDRKGRK
+212 KRKAVSDIKGRK

-245 VESGVSS
+245 VESGVYS

-265 AGVVSVYRSYADKY
+265 AGVVSVYRSYVDKY
-279 LADLERFGDAERA
+279 LVDLERFGDAVRA
-292 KDNYRVSEEDNRK
+292 KENYRVSKEDNRK

-313 GFTEGYYRQHN
+313 GFTEGYYKRHN

-329 TFEKPNHAKGNETLQ
+329 TFEKPNHAKGNEALQ
-344 EEIRQNYVRTQIKE
+344 EEIRQNYVRTQVKE

-367 KEFPAKIEVSY
+367 KEFPAKIKVAYGGILVS
-378 GDISVRAEGEIPQA
+378 AEGEIPQTA
-392 AQKQPLTREKVEGS
+392 KKQPLTREKVES
-406 LRKTGN
+406 NLRKTGN

-420 EIEMEDD
+420 VIEMEDD
-427 LFLPM
+427 LFLPV

-443 DKLSEELTK
+443 DKLNEELIKKHRRSAPKTEKIACRENFGETK
-452 RYRRNQ
+452 MVDFRGTNSAAVMG
-458 LETGKIVC
+458 TGK
-466 QENLRAAQNVV
+466 QN
-477 FQKANPTITMEPGEQ
+477 Q
-492 NLMAETAA
+492 MAETAV
-500 SKRENPA
+500 
-507 SFSKTGTQKQAAEA
+507 
-521 ADSKKTNLAVS
+521 SKKTNLAVS
-532 VETREQLSV
+532 VETREQLVV
-541 VCSFPQADDIY
+541 VCGFPQADDIY
-552 IDSSCYPE
+552 IDSGCYPE
-560 KNSIQRLAEDI
+560 KNSIQLLTEDI
-571 QNVHAS
+571 QNIHAS

-594 EKYKKEAE
+594 ERYKREAE
-602 VWLNSGID
+602 AWQNSGLD
-610 GFVVKSLDELQFV
+610 GVVVKSFDELQFV
-623 RKEFLRDTEIIF
+623 RKEFPEAMAVIF
-635 DHNMYT
+635 DHNIYT
-641 YNNRAKALLKQF
+641 YNNRAKALLKQL

-663 LNRKELANRENRG
+663 LNRKELLNRENKG
-676 SELLIYGNLPLMTSA
+676 SEMLIYGNLPLMTSA
-691 QCVHANM
+691 QCVHANT
-698 QGCDRQ
+698 QGCDKQ

-744 ELEKM
+744 EFEKM
-749 NITSYRIS
+749 DITSYRIS

-774 TVFLAGKKTVREAY
+774 TVFLAGQKTVREAY
-788 DGEYTNGHY
+788 HGEYTNGHY

>member
-1 MAEIEKRQIELLA
+1 MAEIGKRQIELLA

-49 SEEELKRAIEEAHI
+49 SEEELRRAIDEAHI

-80 LEGELYDYL
+80 LEGELYEYL

-101 VQDIGAIRFIRQAFP
+101 VQDIGAIRFIREAFP
-116 GLDIHTSTQMTVTN
+116 GLDIHTSTQMTVAN
-130 RYGAELMKELGA
+130 RYGAEFMKELGA

-149 EMSFEEIRD
+149 EMSLEEIRD
-158 IHDHVEV
+158 IHEHVEV

-212 KKKAISDRKGRK
+212 KRKAVSDIKGKK

-245 VESGVSS
+245 VESGVYS

-265 AGVVSVYRSYADKY
+265 AGVVSVYRSYVDKY
-279 LADLERFGDAERA
+279 MVDLERFGDAARA
-292 KDNYRVSEEDNRK
+292 KENYRVSKEDNRK

-313 GFTEGYYRQHN
+313 GFTEGYYKRHN

-329 TFEKPNHAKGNETLQ
+329 TFEKPNHAKGNEALQ
-344 EEIRQNYVRTQIKE
+344 EEIRQNYVRTQVKE

-367 KEFPAKIEVSY
+367 KEFPAKIKVAYGGILVS
-378 GDISVRAEGEIPQA
+378 AEGEIPQTA
-392 AQKQPLTREKVEGS
+392 KKQPLTREKVES
-406 LRKTGN
+406 NLRKTGN

-420 EIEMEDD
+420 VIEMEDD
-427 LFLPM
+427 LFLPV

-443 DKLSEELTK
+443 DKLNEELIKKHRRSVPKTEKIACRENFGETK
-452 RYRRNQ
+452 MVDFRGTNSAAVMG
-458 LETGKIVC
+458 TGK
-466 QENLRAAQNVV
+466 QN
-477 FQKANPTITMEPGEQ
+477 Q
-492 NLMAETAA
+492 MAETAV
-500 SKRENPA
+500 
-507 SFSKTGTQKQAAEA
+507 
-521 ADSKKTNLAVS
+521 SKKTNLAVS
-532 VETREQLSV
+532 VETREQLVV
-541 VCSFPQADDIY
+541 VCGFPQADDIY
-552 IDSSCYPE
+552 IDSGCYPE
-560 KNSIQRLAEDI
+560 KNSIQLLTEDI
-571 QNVHAS
+571 QNIHAS

-594 EKYKKEAE
+594 ERYKREAE
-602 VWLNSGID
+602 AWQNSGLD
-610 GFVVKSLDELQFV
+610 GVVVKSFDELQFV
-623 RKEFLRDTEIIF
+623 RKEFPEAMAVIF
-635 DHNMYT
+635 DHNIYT
-641 YNNRAKALLKQF
+641 YNNRAKALLKQL

-663 LNRKELANRENRG
+663 LNRKELLNRENKG
-676 SELLIYGNLPLMTSA
+676 SEMLIYGNLPLMTSA
-691 QCVHANM
+691 QCVHANT
-698 QGCDRQ
+698 QGCDKQ

-744 ELEKM
+744 EFEKM
-749 NITSYRIS
+749 DITSYRIS

-774 TVFLAGKKTVREAY
+774 TVFLAGQKTVREAY
-788 DGEYTNGHY
+788 HGEYTNGHY

>member
-1 MAEIEKRQIELLA
+1 MAEIGKRQIELLA

-49 SEEELKRAIEEAHI
+49 SAEELRRAIDEAHI
-63 HGRQLYL
+63 HDRQLYL

-80 LEGELYDYL
+80 LEGELYEYL

-101 VQDIGAIRFIRQAFP
+101 VQDIGAIRFIREAFP

-130 RYGAELMKELGA
+130 RYGAEFMKELGA

-149 EMSFEEIRD
+149 EMSLEEIRD
-158 IHDHVEV
+158 IHEHVEV

-212 KKKAISDRKGRK
+212 KRKAVSNIKGRK

-245 VESGVSS
+245 VESGVYS

-265 AGVVSVYRSYADKY
+265 AGVVSVYRSYVDKY
-279 LADLERFGDAERA
+279 LVDLERFGDAARA
-292 KDNYRVSEEDNRK
+292 KENYRVSKEDNRK

-313 GFTEGYYRQHN
+313 GFTEGYYKRHN

-329 TFEKPNHAKGNETLQ
+329 TFEKPNHAKGNEALQ
-344 EEIRQNYVRTQIKE
+344 EEIRQNYVRTQVKE

-367 KEFPAKIEVSY
+367 KEFPAKIKVAYGGILVS
-378 GDISVRAEGEIPQA
+378 AEGEIPQTA
-392 AQKQPLTREKVEGS
+392 KKQPLTREKVES
-406 LRKTGN
+406 NLRKTGN

-420 EIEMEDD
+420 VIEMEDD
-427 LFLPM
+427 LFLPV
-432 QALNQLRREVL
+432 QALNQLRREIL
-443 DKLSEELTK
+443 YKLNEELTK
-452 RYRRNQ
+452 GHRRSAPKTEKIACRENFG
-458 LETGKIVC
+458 ETKMVDFRGMNSAAVMGTGK
-466 QENLRAAQNVV
+466 
-477 FQKANPTITMEPGEQ
+477 QKQ
-492 NLMAETAA
+492 MAETAV
-500 SKRENPA
+500 
-507 SFSKTGTQKQAAEA
+507 
-521 ADSKKTNLAVS
+521 SKKTNLAVS
-532 VETREQLSV
+532 VETREQLVV
-541 VCSFPQADDIY
+541 VCGFPQADDIY
-552 IDSSCYPE
+552 IDSGCYPE
-560 KNSIQRLAEDI
+560 KNSIQLLAEDI
-571 QNVHAS
+571 QNIHAS

-594 EKYKKEAE
+594 ERYKREAE
-602 VWLNSGID
+602 AWQNSGLD
-610 GFVVKSLDELQFV
+610 GVVVKSFDELQFV
-623 RKEFLRDTEIIF
+623 RKEFPEAMAVIF
-635 DHNMYT
+635 DHNIYT
-641 YNNRAKALLKQF
+641 YNNRAKALLKQL

-663 LNRKELANRENRG
+663 LNRKELLNRENKG
-676 SELLIYGNLPLMTSA
+676 SEMLIYGNLPLMTSA
-691 QCVHANM
+691 QCVHANT
-698 QGCDRQ
+698 QGCDKQ

-744 ELEKM
+744 EFEKM
-749 NITSYRIS
+749 DITSYRIS

-765 IKNIMGLYD
+765 IKNIMGLYN
-774 TVFLAGKKTVREAY
+774 TVFLAGQKTVREAY
-788 DGEYTNGHY
+788 HGEYTNGHY

>member
-1 MAEIEKRQIELLA
+1 MEEIGKRQIELLA

-49 SEEELKRAIEEAHI
+49 SEEELRRAIDEAHI

-80 LEGELYDYL
+80 LEGELYEYL

-101 VQDIGAIRFIRQAFP
+101 VQDIGAIRFIREAFP

-130 RYGAELMKELGA
+130 RYGAEFMKELGA

-149 EMSFEEIRD
+149 EMSLEEIRD
-158 IHDHVEV
+158 IHEHVEV

-178 YSGQCLLSSMLGGRS
+178 YSGQCLLSSMVGGRS

-212 KKKAISDRKGRK
+212 KRKAVSDIKGRK

-245 VESGVSS
+245 VESGVYS

-265 AGVVSVYRSYADKY
+265 AGVVSVYRSYVDKY
-279 LADLERFGDAERA
+279 LVDLERFGDVARA
-292 KDNYRVSEEDNRK
+292 KENYRVSKEDNRK

-313 GFTEGYYRQHN
+313 GFTEGYYKRHN

-329 TFEKPNHAKGNETLQ
+329 TFEKPNHAKGNEALQ
-344 EEIRQNYVRTQIKE
+344 EEIRQNYVRTQVKE

-367 KEFPAKIEVSY
+367 KEFPAKIKVAYGGILVS
-378 GDISVRAEGEIPQA
+378 AEGEIPQTA
-392 AQKQPLTREKVEGS
+392 KKQPLTREKVES
-406 LRKTGN
+406 NLRKTGN

-420 EIEMEDD
+420 VIEMEDD
-427 LFLPM
+427 LFLPV

-443 DKLSEELTK
+443 DKLNEELIKKHRRSAPKTEKIACRENFGETK
-452 RYRRNQ
+452 MVDFRGTNSAAVMG
-458 LETGKIVC
+458 TGK
-466 QENLRAAQNVV
+466 QN
-477 FQKANPTITMEPGEQ
+477 Q
-492 NLMAETAA
+492 MAETAV
-500 SKRENPA
+500 
-507 SFSKTGTQKQAAEA
+507 
-521 ADSKKTNLAVS
+521 SKKTNLAVS
-532 VETREQLSV
+532 VETREQLVV
-541 VCSFPQADDIY
+541 VCGFPQADDIY
-552 IDSSCYPE
+552 IDSGCYPE
-560 KNSIQRLAEDI
+560 KNSIQLLTEDI
-571 QNVHAS
+571 QNIHAS

-594 EKYKKEAE
+594 ERYKREAE
-602 VWLNSGID
+602 AWQNSGLD
-610 GFVVKSLDELQFV
+610 GVVVKSFDELQFV
-623 RKEFLRDTEIIF
+623 RKEFPEAMAVIF
-635 DHNMYT
+635 DHNIYT
-641 YNNRAKALLKQF
+641 YNNRAKALLKQL

-663 LNRKELANRENRG
+663 LNRKELLNRENKG
-676 SELLIYGNLPLMTSA
+676 SEMLIYGNLPLMTSA
-691 QCVHANM
+691 QCVHANT
-698 QGCDRQ
+698 QGCDKQ

-744 ELEKM
+744 EFEKM
-749 NITSYRIS
+749 DITSYRIS

-774 TVFLAGKKTVREAY
+774 TVFLAGQKTVREAY
-788 DGEYTNGHY
+788 HGEYTNGHY

>member
-1 MAEIEKRQIELLA
+1 MAEIGKRQIELLA

-49 SEEELKRAIEEAHI
+49 SEEELRRAIDEAHI

-80 LEGELYDYL
+80 LEGELYEYL

-101 VQDIGAIRFIRQAFP
+101 VQDIGAIRFIREAFP

-130 RYGAELMKELGA
+130 RYGAEFMKELGA
-142 NRVVTAR
+142 NRVVMAR
-149 EMSFEEIRD
+149 EMSLEEIRD
-158 IHDHVEV
+158 IHEHVEV

-212 KKKAISDRKGRK
+212 KRKAVSDIKGKK

-245 VESGVSS
+245 VESGVYS

-265 AGVVSVYRSYADKY
+265 AGVVSVYRSYVDKY
-279 LADLERFGDAERA
+279 LVDLERFGDAVRA
-292 KDNYRVSEEDNRK
+292 KENYRVSKEDNRK

-313 GFTEGYYRQHN
+313 GFTEGYYKQHN

-329 TFEKPNHAKGNETLQ
+329 TFEKPNHAKGNEALQ
-344 EEIRQNYVRTQIKE
+344 EEIRQNYVRMQVKE

-367 KEFPAKIEVSY
+367 KEFPAKIKVAYGGILVS
-378 GDISVRAEGEIPQA
+378 AEGEIPQTA
-392 AQKQPLTREKVEGS
+392 KKQPLTREKVES
-406 LRKTGN
+406 NLRKTGN

-420 EIEMEDD
+420 VIEMEDD
-427 LFLPM
+427 LFLPV

-443 DKLSEELTK
+443 DKLNEELIKKHRRSAPKTEKIACRENFGETK
-452 RYRRNQ
+452 MVDFRGTNSAAVMG
-458 LETGKIVC
+458 TGK
-466 QENLRAAQNVV
+466 QN
-477 FQKANPTITMEPGEQ
+477 Q
-492 NLMAETAA
+492 MAETAV
-500 SKRENPA
+500 
-507 SFSKTGTQKQAAEA
+507 
-521 ADSKKTNLAVS
+521 SKKTNLAVS
-532 VETREQLSV
+532 VETREQLVV
-541 VCSFPQADDIY
+541 VCGFPQADDIY
-552 IDSSCYPE
+552 IDSGCYPE
-560 KNSIQRLAEDI
+560 KNSIQLLTEDI
-571 QNVHAS
+571 QNIHAS

-594 EKYKKEAE
+594 ERYKREAE
-602 VWLNSGID
+602 AWQNSGLD
-610 GFVVKSLDELQFV
+610 GVVVKSFDELQFV
-623 RKEFLRDTEIIF
+623 RKEFPEAMAVIF
-635 DHNMYT
+635 DHNIYT
-641 YNNRAKALLKQF
+641 YNNRAKALLKQL

-663 LNRKELANRENRG
+663 LNRKELLNRENKG
-676 SELLIYGNLPLMTSA
+676 SEMLIYGNLPLMTSA

-698 QGCDRQ
+698 QGCDKQ

-744 ELEKM
+744 EFEKM
-749 NITSYRIS
+749 DITSYRIS

-774 TVFLAGKKTVREAY
+774 TVFLAGQKTVREAY
-788 DGEYTNGHY
+788 HGEYTNGHY

>member
-1 MAEIEKRQIELLA
+1 MAEIGKRQIELLA

-49 SEEELKRAIEEAHI
+49 SAEELRRAIDEAHI
-63 HGRQLYL
+63 HDRQLYL

-80 LEGELYDYL
+80 LEGELYEYL

-101 VQDIGAIRFIRQAFP
+101 VQDIGAIRFIREAFP

-130 RYGAELMKELGA
+130 RYGAEFMKELGA

-149 EMSFEEIRD
+149 EMSLEEIRD
-158 IHDHVEV
+158 IHEHVEV

-178 YSGQCLLSSMLGGRS
+178 YSGQCLLSSMVGGRS

-212 KKKAISDRKGRK
+212 KRKAVSDIKGRK

-245 VESGVSS
+245 VESGVYS

-265 AGVVSVYRSYADKY
+265 AGVVSVYRSYVDKY
-279 LADLERFGDAERA
+279 LVDLERFGDAVRA
-292 KDNYRVSEEDNRK
+292 KENYRVSKEDNRK

-313 GFTEGYYRQHN
+313 GFTEGYYKRHN

-329 TFEKPNHAKGNETLQ
+329 TFEKPNHAKGNEALQ
-344 EEIRQNYVRTQIKE
+344 EEIRQNYVRTQVKE

-367 KEFPAKIEVSY
+367 KEFPAKIKVAYGGILVS
-378 GDISVRAEGEIPQA
+378 AEGEIPQTA
-392 AQKQPLTREKVEGS
+392 KKQPLTREKVES
-406 LRKTGN
+406 NLRKTGN

-420 EIEMEDD
+420 VIEMEDD
-427 LFLPM
+427 LFLPV
-432 QALNQLRREVL
+432 QALNRLRREVL
-443 DKLSEELTK
+443 DKLNEELIK
-452 RYRRNQ
+452 KHRRSAPKT
-458 LETGKIVC
+458 EKIVC
-466 QENLRAAQNVV
+466 RENFGETKMVDFRGTNSAAVMGTGKQN
-477 FQKANPTITMEPGEQ
+477 Q
-492 NLMAETAA
+492 MAETAV
-500 SKRENPA
+500 
-507 SFSKTGTQKQAAEA
+507 
-521 ADSKKTNLAVS
+521 SKKTNLAVS
-532 VETREQLSV
+532 VETREQLVV
-541 VCSFPQADDIY
+541 VCGFPQADDIY
-552 IDSSCYPE
+552 IDSGCYPE
-560 KNSIQRLAEDI
+560 KNSIQLLTEDI
-571 QNVHAS
+571 QNIHAS

-594 EKYKKEAE
+594 ERYKREAE
-602 VWLNSGID
+602 AWQNSGLD
-610 GFVVKSLDELQFV
+610 GVVVKSFDELQFV
-623 RKEFLRDTEIIF
+623 RKEFPEAMAVIF
-635 DHNMYT
+635 DHNIYT
-641 YNNRAKALLKQF
+641 YNNRAKALLKQL
-653 APLRDTIPLE
+653 ASLRDTIPLE
-663 LNRKELANRENRG
+663 LNRKELLNRENKG
-676 SELLIYGNLPLMTSA
+676 SEMLIYGNLPLMTSA

-698 QGCDRQ
+698 QGCDKQ

-744 ELEKM
+744 EFEKM
-749 NITSYRIS
+749 DITSYRIS

-774 TVFLAGKKTVREAY
+774 TVFLAGQKTVREAY
-788 DGEYTNGHY
+788 HGEYTNGHY

>member
-1 MAEIEKRQIELLA
+1 MAEIGKRQIELLA

-49 SEEELKRAIEEAHI
+49 SEEELRRAIDEAHI

-80 LEGELYDYL
+80 LEGELYEYL

-101 VQDIGAIRFIRQAFP
+101 VQDIGAIRFIREAFP

-130 RYGAELMKELGA
+130 RYGAEFMKELGA

-149 EMSFEEIRD
+149 EMSLEEIRD
-158 IHDHVEV
+158 IHEHVEV

-212 KKKAISDRKGRK
+212 KRKAVSDIKGRK

-245 VESGVSS
+245 VGSGVYS

-265 AGVVSVYRSYADKY
+265 AGVVSVYRSYVDKY
-279 LADLERFGDAERA
+279 LVDLERFGDAARA
-292 KDNYRVSEEDNRK
+292 KENYRVSKEDSRK

-313 GFTEGYYRQHN
+313 GFTEGYYKRHN

-329 TFEKPNHAKGNETLQ
+329 TFEKPNHAKGNEALQ
-344 EEIRQNYVRTQIKE
+344 EEIRQNYVRTQVKE

-367 KEFPAKIEVSY
+367 KEFPAKIKVDYGGVLVS
-378 GDISVRAEGEIPQA
+378 AEGEIPQTA
-392 AQKQPLTREKVEGS
+392 KKQPLTREKVES
-406 LRKTGN
+406 NLRKTGN
-412 TPYEFSEL
+412 TPYEFSEFV
-420 EIEMEDD
+420 IEMEDD
-427 LFLPM
+427 LFLPV
-432 QALNQLRREVL
+432 QALNQLRRDVM
-443 DKLSEELTK
+443 DKLNEELTK
-452 RYRRNQ
+452 NFRRSAPKTEKIACRGNFGGTKMVDFRGTNSAAVMG
-458 LETGKIVC
+458 TGK
-466 QENLRAAQNVV
+466 QN
-477 FQKANPTITMEPGEQ
+477 Q
-492 NLMAETAA
+492 MAETAV
-500 SKRENPA
+500 
-507 SFSKTGTQKQAAEA
+507 
-521 ADSKKTNLAVS
+521 SKKTNLAVS
-532 VETREQLSV
+532 VETREQLVV
-541 VCSFPQADDIY
+541 VCGFPQADDIY
-552 IDSSCYPE
+552 IDSGCYPE
-560 KNSIQRLAEDI
+560 KNSIQLLTEDI
-571 QNVHAS
+571 QDIHAS

-594 EKYKKEAE
+594 ERYKREAE
-602 VWLNSGID
+602 AWQNSGLD
-610 GFVVKSLDELQFV
+610 GIVVKSFDELQFV
-623 RKEFLRDTEIIF
+623 RKEFPEAMAVIF
-635 DHNMYT
+635 DHNIYT
-641 YNNRAKALLKQF
+641 YNNRAKALLKQL

-663 LNRKELANRENRG
+663 LNRKELLNRENKG
-676 SELLIYGNLPLMTSA
+676 SEMLIYGNLPLMTSA
-691 QCVHANM
+691 QCVHANT
-698 QGCDRQ
+698 QGCDKQ

-744 ELEKM
+744 EFEKM
-749 NITSYRIS
+749 DITSYRIS

-774 TVFLAGKKTVREAY
+774 TVFLAGQKTVREAY
-788 DGEYTNGHY
+788 HGEYTNGHY

>member
-1 MAEIEKRQIELLA
+1 MAEIGKRQIELLA

-49 SEEELKRAIEEAHI
+49 SEEELRRAIDEAHI

-80 LEGELYDYL
+80 LEGELYEYL

-101 VQDIGAIRFIRQAFP
+101 VQDIGAIRFIREAFP
-116 GLDIHTSTQMTVTN
+116 GLDIHTSTQMTVAN
-130 RYGAELMKELGA
+130 RYGAEFMKELGA

-149 EMSFEEIRD
+149 EMSLEEIRD
-158 IHDHVEV
+158 IHEHVEV

-212 KKKAISDRKGRK
+212 KRKVVSDIKGKK

-245 VESGVSS
+245 VESGVYS

-265 AGVVSVYRSYADKY
+265 AGVVSVYRSYVDKY
-279 LADLERFGDAERA
+279 LVDLERFGDAARA
-292 KDNYRVSEEDNRK
+292 KENYRVSKEDSRK

-313 GFTEGYYRQHN
+313 GFTEGYYKRHN

-329 TFEKPNHAKGNETLQ
+329 TFEKPNHAKGNEALQ
-344 EEIRQNYVRTQIKE
+344 EEIRQNYVRTQVKE

-367 KEFPAKIEVSY
+367 KEFPAKIKVAYGGILVS
-378 GDISVRAEGEIPQA
+378 AEGEIPQTA
-392 AQKQPLTREKVEGS
+392 KKQPLTREKVES
-406 LRKTGN
+406 NLRKTGN

-420 EIEMEDD
+420 VIEMEDD
-427 LFLPM
+427 LFLPV
-432 QALNQLRREVL
+432 QALNQLRREIL
-443 DKLSEELTK
+443 YKLNEELTK
-452 RYRRNQ
+452 GHRRSAPKTEKIACRENFG
-458 LETGKIVC
+458 ETKMVDFRGMNSAAVMGTGK
-466 QENLRAAQNVV
+466 
-477 FQKANPTITMEPGEQ
+477 QKQ
-492 NLMAETAA
+492 MAETAV
-500 SKRENPA
+500 
-507 SFSKTGTQKQAAEA
+507 
-521 ADSKKTNLAVS
+521 SKKTNLAVS
-532 VETREQLSV
+532 VETREQLVV
-541 VCSFPQADDIY
+541 VCGFPQADDIY
-552 IDSSCYPE
+552 IDSGCYPE
-560 KNSIQRLAEDI
+560 KNSIQLLTEDI
-571 QNVHAS
+571 QNIHAS

-594 EKYKKEAE
+594 ERYKREAE
-602 VWLNSGID
+602 AWQNSGLD
-610 GFVVKSLDELQFV
+610 GVVVKSFDELQFV
-623 RKEFLRDTEIIF
+623 RKEFPETMAVIF
-635 DHNMYT
+635 DHNIYT
-641 YNNRAKALLKQF
+641 YNNRAKALLKQL

-663 LNRKELANRENRG
+663 LNRKELLNRENKG
-676 SELLIYGNLPLMTSA
+676 SEMLIYGNFPLMTSA

-698 QGCDRQ
+698 QGCDKQ

-744 ELEKM
+744 EFEKM
-749 NITSYRIS
+749 DITSYRIS

-774 TVFLAGKKTVREAY
+774 TVFLAGQKTVREAY
-788 DGEYTNGHY
+788 HGEYTNGHY

>member
-1 MAEIEKRQIELLA
+1 MAEIGKRQIELLA

-49 SEEELKRAIEEAHI
+49 SAEELRRAIDEAHI
-63 HGRQLYL
+63 HDRQLYL

-80 LEGELYDYL
+80 LEGELYEYL

-101 VQDIGAIRFIRQAFP
+101 VQDIGAIRFIREAFP
-116 GLDIHTSTQMTVTN
+116 GLDIHTSTQMTVAN
-130 RYGAELMKELGA
+130 RYGAEFMKELGA

-149 EMSFEEIRD
+149 EMSLEEIRD
-158 IHDHVEV
+158 IHEHVEV

-212 KKKAISDRKGRK
+212 KRKAVSNIKGRK

-245 VESGVSS
+245 VESGVYS

-265 AGVVSVYRSYADKY
+265 AGVVSVYRSYVDKY
-279 LADLERFGDAERA
+279 LVDLERFGDAVRA
-292 KDNYRVSEEDNRK
+292 KENYRVSKEDNRK

-313 GFTEGYYRQHN
+313 GFTEGYYKRHN

-329 TFEKPNHAKGNETLQ
+329 TFEKPNHAKGNEALQ
-344 EEIRQNYVRTQIKE
+344 EEIRQNYVRMQVKE

-367 KEFPAKIEVSY
+367 KEFPAKIKVAYGGILVS
-378 GDISVRAEGEIPQA
+378 AEGEIPQTA
-392 AQKQPLTREKVEGS
+392 KKQPLTREKVES
-406 LRKTGN
+406 NLRKTGN

-420 EIEMEDD
+420 VIEMEDD
-427 LFLPM
+427 LFLPV

-443 DKLSEELTK
+443 DKLNEELIKKHRRSAPKTEKIACRENFGETK
-452 RYRRNQ
+452 MVDFRGTNSAAVMG
-458 LETGKIVC
+458 TGK
-466 QENLRAAQNVV
+466 QN
-477 FQKANPTITMEPGEQ
+477 Q
-492 NLMAETAA
+492 MAETAV
-500 SKRENPA
+500 
-507 SFSKTGTQKQAAEA
+507 
-521 ADSKKTNLAVS
+521 SKKTNLAVS
-532 VETREQLSV
+532 VETREQLVV
-541 VCSFPQADDIY
+541 VCGFPQADDIY
-552 IDSSCYPE
+552 IDSGCYPE
-560 KNSIQRLAEDI
+560 KNSIQLLTEDI
-571 QNVHAS
+571 QNIHAS

-594 EKYKKEAE
+594 ERYKREAE
-602 VWLNSGID
+602 AWQNSGLD
-610 GFVVKSLDELQFV
+610 GVVVKSFDELQFV
-623 RKEFLRDTEIIF
+623 RKEFPEAMAVIF
-635 DHNMYT
+635 DHNIYT
-641 YNNRAKALLKQF
+641 YNNRAKALLKQL
-653 APLRDTIPLE
+653 ASLRDTIPLE
-663 LNRKELANRENRG
+663 LNRKELLNRENKG
-676 SELLIYGNLPLMTSA
+676 SEMLIYGNLPLMTSA
-691 QCVHANM
+691 QCVHANT
-698 QGCDRQ
+698 QGCDKQ

-744 ELEKM
+744 EFEKM
-749 NITSYRIS
+749 DITSYRIS

-774 TVFLAGKKTVREAY
+774 TVFLAGQKTVREAY
-788 DGEYTNGHY
+788 HGEYTNGHY

>member
-1 MAEIEKRQIELLA
+1 MAEIGKRQIELLA

-49 SEEELKRAIEEAHI
+49 SEEELRRAIDEAHI

-80 LEGELYDYL
+80 LEGELYEYL

-101 VQDIGAIRFIRQAFP
+101 VQDIGAIRFIREAFP

-130 RYGAELMKELGA
+130 RYGAEFMKELGA

-149 EMSFEEIRD
+149 EMSLEEIRD
-158 IHDHVEV
+158 IYEHVEV

-212 KKKAISDRKGRK
+212 KRKAVSDIKGRK

-245 VESGVSS
+245 VESGVYS

-265 AGVVSVYRSYADKY
+265 AGVVSVYRSYVDKY
-279 LADLERFGDAERA
+279 LVDLERFGDAVRA
-292 KDNYRVSEEDNRK
+292 KENYRVSKEDNRK

-313 GFTEGYYRQHN
+313 GFTEGYYKQHN

-329 TFEKPNHAKGNETLQ
+329 TFEKPNHAKGNEALQ
-344 EEIRQNYVRTQIKE
+344 EEIRQNYVRMQVKE

-367 KEFPAKIEVSY
+367 KEFPAKIKVAYGGILVS
-378 GDISVRAEGEIPQA
+378 AEGEIPQTA
-392 AQKQPLTREKVEGS
+392 KKQPLTREKVES
-406 LRKTGN
+406 NLRKTGN

-420 EIEMEDD
+420 VIEMEDD
-427 LFLPM
+427 LFLPV

-443 DKLSEELTK
+443 DKLNEELIKKHRRSAPKTEKIACRENFGETK
-452 RYRRNQ
+452 MVDFRGTNSAAVMG
-458 LETGKIVC
+458 TGK
-466 QENLRAAQNVV
+466 QN
-477 FQKANPTITMEPGEQ
+477 Q
-492 NLMAETAA
+492 MAETAV
-500 SKRENPA
+500 
-507 SFSKTGTQKQAAEA
+507 
-521 ADSKKTNLAVS
+521 SKKTNLAVS
-532 VETREQLSV
+532 VETREQLVV
-541 VCSFPQADDIY
+541 VCGFPQADDIY
-552 IDSSCYPE
+552 IDSGCYPE
-560 KNSIQRLAEDI
+560 KNSIQLLTEDI
-571 QNVHAS
+571 QNIHAS

-585 PAVFRKDTM
+585 PTVFRKDTM
-594 EKYKKEAE
+594 ERYKREAE
-602 VWLNSGID
+602 AWQNSGLD
-610 GFVVKSLDELQFV
+610 GVVVKSFDELQFV
-623 RKEFLRDTEIIF
+623 RKEFPEAMAVIF
-635 DHNMYT
+635 DHNIYT
-641 YNNRAKALLKQF
+641 YNNRAKALLKQL

-663 LNRKELANRENRG
+663 LNRKELLNRENKG
-676 SELLIYGNLPLMTSA
+676 SEMLIYGNLPLMTSA
-691 QCVHANM
+691 QCVHANT
-698 QGCDRQ
+698 QGCDKQ

-744 ELEKM
+744 EFEKM
-749 NITSYRIS
+749 DITSYRIS

-774 TVFLAGKKTVREAY
+774 TVFLAGQKTVREAY
-788 DGEYTNGHY
+788 HGEYTNGHY

>member
-1 MAEIEKRQIELLA
+1 MAEIGKRQIELLA

-49 SEEELKRAIEEAHI
+49 SEEELRRAIDEAHI

-80 LEGELYDYL
+80 LEGELYEYL

-101 VQDIGAIRFIRQAFP
+101 VQDIGAIRFIREAFP

-130 RYGAELMKELGA
+130 RYGAEFMKELGA

-149 EMSFEEIRD
+149 EMSLEEIRD
-158 IHDHVEV
+158 IHEHVEV

-212 KKKAISDRKGRK
+212 KRKAVSDIKGRK

-245 VESGVSS
+245 VGSGVYS

-265 AGVVSVYRSYADKY
+265 AGVVSVYRSYVDKY
-279 LADLERFGDAERA
+279 LVDLERFGDAARA
-292 KDNYRVSEEDNRK
+292 KENYRVSKEDSRK

-313 GFTEGYYRQHN
+313 GFTEGYYKRHN

-329 TFEKPNHAKGNETLQ
+329 TFEKPNHAKGNEALQ
-344 EEIRQNYVRTQIKE
+344 EEIRQNYVRTQVKE

-367 KEFPAKIEVSY
+367 KEFPAKIKVAYGGVLVS
-378 GDISVRAEGEIPQA
+378 AEGEIPQTA
-392 AQKQPLTREKVEGS
+392 KKQPLTREKVES
-406 LRKTGN
+406 NLRKTGN

-420 EIEMEDD
+420 VIEMEDD
-427 LFLPM
+427 LFLPV

-443 DKLSEELTK
+443 DKLNKELTK
-452 RYRRNQ
+452 RHHRSAPKTEKIACRGNFGGTKMVDFRGTNSAAVMG
-458 LETGKIVC
+458 TGK
-466 QENLRAAQNVV
+466 QN
-477 FQKANPTITMEPGEQ
+477 Q
-492 NLMAETAA
+492 MAETAV
-500 SKRENPA
+500 SKR
-507 SFSKTGTQKQAAEA
+507 
-521 ADSKKTNLAVS
+521 TNLAVS
-532 VETREQLSV
+532 VETREQLVV
-541 VCSFPQADDIY
+541 VCGFPQADDIY
-552 IDSSCYPE
+552 IDSGCYPE
-560 KNSIQRLAEDI
+560 KNSIQLLTEDI
-571 QNVHAS
+571 QDIHAS

-594 EKYKKEAE
+594 ERYKREAE
-602 VWLNSGID
+602 AWQNSGLD
-610 GFVVKSLDELQFV
+610 GIVVKSFDELQFV
-623 RKEFLRDTEIIF
+623 RKEFPEAMAVIF
-635 DHNMYT
+635 DHNIYT
-641 YNNRAKALLKQF
+641 YNNRAKALLKQL

-663 LNRKELANRENRG
+663 LNRKELLNRENKG
-676 SELLIYGNLPLMTSA
+676 SEMLIYGNLPLMTSA
-691 QCVHANM
+691 QCVHANT
-698 QGCDRQ
+698 QGCDKQ

-744 ELEKM
+744 EFEKM
-749 NITSYRIS
+749 DITSYRIS

-774 TVFLAGKKTVREAY
+774 TVFLAGQKTVREAY
-788 DGEYTNGHY
+788 HGEYTNGHY

>member
-1 MAEIEKRQIELLA
+1 MAEIGKRQIELLA

-49 SEEELKRAIEEAHI
+49 SAEELRRAIDEAHI

-80 LEGELYDYL
+80 LEGELYEYL

-101 VQDIGAIRFIRQAFP
+101 VQDIGAIRFIREAFP
-116 GLDIHTSTQMTVTN
+116 GLDIHTSTQMTVAN
-130 RYGAELMKELGA
+130 RYGAEFMKELGA

-149 EMSFEEIRD
+149 EMSLEEIRD
-158 IHDHVEV
+158 IHEHVEV

-212 KKKAISDRKGRK
+212 KRKAVSDIKGRK

-245 VESGVSS
+245 VESGVYS

-265 AGVVSVYRSYADKY
+265 AGVVSVYRSYVDKY
-279 LADLERFGDAERA
+279 LVDLERFGDAVRA
-292 KDNYRVSEEDNRK
+292 KENYRVSKEDNRK

-313 GFTEGYYRQHN
+313 GFTEGYYKRHN

-329 TFEKPNHAKGNETLQ
+329 TFEKPNHAKGNEALQ
-344 EEIRQNYVRTQIKE
+344 EEIRQNYVRTQVKE

-367 KEFPAKIEVSY
+367 KEFPAKIKVAYGGILVS
-378 GDISVRAEGEIPQA
+378 AEGEIPQTA
-392 AQKQPLTREKVEGS
+392 KKQPLTREKVES
-406 LRKTGN
+406 NLRKTGN

-420 EIEMEDD
+420 VIEMEDD
-427 LFLPM
+427 LFLPV
-432 QALNQLRREVL
+432 QALNRLRREVL
-443 DKLSEELTK
+443 DKLNEELIKKHRRSAPKTEKIACRENFGETK
-452 RYRRNQ
+452 MVDFRGTNSAAVMG
-458 LETGKIVC
+458 TGK
-466 QENLRAAQNVV
+466 QN
-477 FQKANPTITMEPGEQ
+477 Q
-492 NLMAETAA
+492 MAETAV
-500 SKRENPA
+500 
-507 SFSKTGTQKQAAEA
+507 
-521 ADSKKTNLAVS
+521 SKKTNLAVS
-532 VETREQLSV
+532 VETREQLVV
-541 VCSFPQADDIY
+541 VCGFPQADDIY
-552 IDSSCYPE
+552 IDSGCYPE
-560 KNSIQRLAEDI
+560 KNSIQLLTEDI
-571 QNVHAS
+571 QNIHAS

-594 EKYKKEAE
+594 ERYKREAE
-602 VWLNSGID
+602 AWQNSGLD
-610 GFVVKSLDELQFV
+610 GVVVKSFDELQFV
-623 RKEFLRDTEIIF
+623 RKEFPEAMAVIF
-635 DHNMYT
+635 DHNIYT
-641 YNNRAKALLKQF
+641 YNNRAKALLKQL

-663 LNRKELANRENRG
+663 LNRKELLNRENKG
-676 SELLIYGNLPLMTSA
+676 SEMLIYGNLPLMTSA
-691 QCVHANM
+691 QCVHANT
-698 QGCDRQ
+698 QGCDKQ

-744 ELEKM
+744 EFEKM
-749 NITSYRIS
+749 DITSYRIS

-774 TVFLAGKKTVREAY
+774 TVFLAGQKTVREAY
-788 DGEYTNGHY
+788 HGEYTNGHY

>member
-1 MAEIEKRQIELLA
+1 MAEIGKRQIELLA

-49 SEEELKRAIEEAHI
+49 SEEELRRAIDEAHI

-80 LEGELYDYL
+80 LEGELYEYL

-101 VQDIGAIRFIRQAFP
+101 VQDIGAIRFIREAFP
-116 GLDIHTSTQMTVTN
+116 GLDIHTSTQMTVAN
-130 RYGAELMKELGA
+130 RYGAEFMKELGA

-149 EMSFEEIRD
+149 EMSLEEIRD
-158 IHDHVEV
+158 IHEHVEV

-212 KKKAISDRKGRK
+212 KRKAVSDIKGRK

-245 VESGVSS
+245 VESGVYS

-265 AGVVSVYRSYADKY
+265 AGVVSVYRSYVDKY
-279 LADLERFGDAERA
+279 LVDLERFGDAVRA
-292 KDNYRVSEEDNRK
+292 KENYRVSKEDNRK

-313 GFTEGYYRQHN
+313 GFTEGYYKRHN

-329 TFEKPNHAKGNETLQ
+329 TFEKPNHAKGNEALQ
-344 EEIRQNYVRTQIKE
+344 EEIRQNYVRTQVKE

-367 KEFPAKIEVSY
+367 KEFPAKIKVAYGGILVS
-378 GDISVRAEGEIPQA
+378 AEGEIPQTA
-392 AQKQPLTREKVEGS
+392 KKQPLTREKVES
-406 LRKTGN
+406 NLRKTGN

-420 EIEMEDD
+420 VIEMEDD
-427 LFLPM
+427 LFLPV
-432 QALNQLRREVL
+432 QALNQLRWEVL
-443 DKLSEELTK
+443 DKLNEELIKKHRRSAPKTEKIACRENFGETK
-452 RYRRNQ
+452 MVDFRGTNSAAVMG
-458 LETGKIVC
+458 TGK
-466 QENLRAAQNVV
+466 QN
-477 FQKANPTITMEPGEQ
+477 Q
-492 NLMAETAA
+492 MAETAV
-500 SKRENPA
+500 
-507 SFSKTGTQKQAAEA
+507 
-521 ADSKKTNLAVS
+521 SKKTNLAVS
-532 VETREQLSV
+532 VETREQLVV
-541 VCSFPQADDIY
+541 VCGFPQADDIY
-552 IDSSCYPE
+552 IDSGCYPE
-560 KNSIQRLAEDI
+560 KNSIQLLTEDI
-571 QNVHAS
+571 QNIHAS

-594 EKYKKEAE
+594 ERYKREAE
-602 VWLNSGID
+602 AWQNSGLD
-610 GFVVKSLDELQFV
+610 GVVVKSFDELQFV
-623 RKEFLRDTEIIF
+623 RKEFPEAMAVIF
-635 DHNMYT
+635 DHNIYT
-641 YNNRAKALLKQF
+641 YNNRAKALLKQL

-663 LNRKELANRENRG
+663 LNRKELLNRENKG
-676 SELLIYGNLPLMTSA
+676 SEMLIYGNLPLMTSA
-691 QCVHANM
+691 QCVHANT
-698 QGCDRQ
+698 QGCDKQ

-744 ELEKM
+744 EFEKM
-749 NITSYRIS
+749 DITSYRIS

-774 TVFLAGKKTVREAY
+774 TVFLAGQKTVREAY
-788 DGEYTNGHY
+788 HGEYTNGHY

>member
-1 MAEIEKRQIELLA
+1 MAEIGKRQIELLA

-49 SEEELKRAIEEAHI
+49 SAEELRRAIDEAHI
-63 HGRQLYL
+63 HDRQLYL

-80 LEGELYDYL
+80 LEGELYEYL

-101 VQDIGAIRFIRQAFP
+101 VQDIGAIRFIREAFP

-130 RYGAELMKELGA
+130 RYGAEFMKELGA

-149 EMSFEEIRD
+149 EMSLEEIRD
-158 IHDHVEV
+158 IHEHVEV

-212 KKKAISDRKGRK
+212 KRKAVSDIKGRK

-245 VESGVSS
+245 LESGVYS

-265 AGVVSVYRSYADKY
+265 AGVVSVYRSYVDKY
-279 LADLERFGDAERA
+279 LVDLERFGDAVRA
-292 KDNYRVSEEDNRK
+292 KENYRVSKEDNRK

-313 GFTEGYYRQHN
+313 GFTEGYYKQHN

-329 TFEKPNHAKGNETLQ
+329 TFEKPNHAKGNEALQ
-344 EEIRQNYVRTQIKE
+344 EEIRQNYVRMQVKE

-367 KEFPAKIEVSY
+367 KEFPAKIKVAYGGILVS
-378 GDISVRAEGEIPQA
+378 AEGEIPQTA
-392 AQKQPLTREKVEGS
+392 KKQPLTREKVES
-406 LRKTGN
+406 NLRKTGN

-420 EIEMEDD
+420 VIEMEDD
-427 LFLPM
+427 LFLPV

-443 DKLSEELTK
+443 DKLNEELIKKHRRSVPKTEKIACRENFGETK
-452 RYRRNQ
+452 MVDFRGTNSAAVMG
-458 LETGKIVC
+458 TGK
-466 QENLRAAQNVV
+466 QN
-477 FQKANPTITMEPGEQ
+477 Q
-492 NLMAETAA
+492 MAETAV
-500 SKRENPA
+500 
-507 SFSKTGTQKQAAEA
+507 
-521 ADSKKTNLAVS
+521 SKKTNLAVS
-532 VETREQLSV
+532 VETREQLVV
-541 VCSFPQADDIY
+541 VCGFPQADDIY
-552 IDSSCYPE
+552 IDSGCYPE
-560 KNSIQRLAEDI
+560 KNSIQLLTEDI
-571 QNVHAS
+571 QNIHAS

-594 EKYKKEAE
+594 ERYKREAE
-602 VWLNSGID
+602 AWQNSGLD
-610 GFVVKSLDELQFV
+610 GVVVKSFDELQFV
-623 RKEFLRDTEIIF
+623 RKEFPEAMAVIF
-635 DHNMYT
+635 DHNIYT
-641 YNNRAKALLKQF
+641 YNNRAKALLKQL
-653 APLRDTIPLE
+653 APLWDTIPLE
-663 LNRKELANRENRG
+663 LNRKELLNRENKG
-676 SELLIYGNLPLMTSA
+676 SEMLIYGNLPLMTSA
-691 QCVHANM
+691 QCVHANT
-698 QGCDRQ
+698 QGCDKQ

-744 ELEKM
+744 EFEKM
-749 NITSYRIS
+749 DITSYRIS

-774 TVFLAGKKTVREAY
+774 TVFLAGQKTVREAY
-788 DGEYTNGHY
+788 HGEYTNGHY

>member
-1 MAEIEKRQIELLA
+1 MAEIGKRQIELLA

-27 AGADAVYLGGSR
+27 AGAAAVYLGGSR

-49 SEEELKRAIEEAHI
+49 SEEELRRAIDEAHI

-80 LEGELYDYL
+80 LEGELYEYL

-101 VQDIGAIRFIRQAFP
+101 VQDIGAIRFIREAFP

-130 RYGAELMKELGA
+130 RYGAEFMKELGA

-149 EMSFEEIRD
+149 EMSLEEIRD
-158 IHDHVEV
+158 IHEHVEV

-212 KKKAISDRKGRK
+212 KRKAVSDIKGRK

-245 VESGVSS
+245 VESGVYS

-265 AGVVSVYRSYADKY
+265 AGVVSVYRSYVDKY
-279 LADLERFGDAERA
+279 LVDLERFGDAVRA
-292 KDNYRVSEEDNRK
+292 KENYRVSKEDNRK

-313 GFTEGYYRQHN
+313 GFTEGYYKQHN

-329 TFEKPNHAKGNETLQ
+329 TFEKPNHAKGNEALQ
-344 EEIRQNYVRTQIKE
+344 EEIRQNYVRMQVKE

-367 KEFPAKIEVSY
+367 KEFPAKIKVAYGGILVS
-378 GDISVRAEGEIPQA
+378 AEGEIPQTA
-392 AQKQPLTREKVEGS
+392 KKQPLTREKVES
-406 LRKTGN
+406 NLRKTGN

-420 EIEMEDD
+420 VIEMEDD
-427 LFLPM
+427 LFLPV

-443 DKLSEELTK
+443 DKLNEELIKKHRRSVPKTEKIACRENFGETK
-452 RYRRNQ
+452 MVDFRGTNSAAVMG
-458 LETGKIVC
+458 TGK
-466 QENLRAAQNVV
+466 QN
-477 FQKANPTITMEPGEQ
+477 Q
-492 NLMAETAA
+492 MAETAV
-500 SKRENPA
+500 
-507 SFSKTGTQKQAAEA
+507 
-521 ADSKKTNLAVS
+521 SKKTNLAVS
-532 VETREQLSV
+532 VETREQLVV
-541 VCSFPQADDIY
+541 VCGFPQADDIY
-552 IDSSCYPE
+552 IDSGCYPE
-560 KNSIQRLAEDI
+560 KNSIQLLTEDI
-571 QNVHAS
+571 QNIHAS

-594 EKYKKEAE
+594 ERYKREAE
-602 VWLNSGID
+602 AWQNSGLD
-610 GFVVKSLDELQFV
+610 GVVVKSFDELQFV
-623 RKEFLRDTEIIF
+623 RKEFPEAMAVIF
-635 DHNMYT
+635 DHNIYT
-641 YNNRAKALLKQF
+641 YNNRAKALLKQL

-663 LNRKELANRENRG
+663 LNRKELLNRENKG
-676 SELLIYGNLPLMTSA
+676 SEMLIYGNLPLMTSA
-691 QCVHANM
+691 QCVHANT
-698 QGCDRQ
+698 QGCDKQ

-744 ELEKM
+744 EFEKM
-749 NITSYRIS
+749 DITSYRIS

-774 TVFLAGKKTVREAY
+774 TVFLAGQKTVREAY
-788 DGEYTNGHY
+788 HGEYTNGHY

>member
-1 MAEIEKRQIELLA
+1 MAEIGKRQIELLA

-49 SEEELKRAIEEAHI
+49 SEEELRRAIDEAHI

-80 LEGELYDYL
+80 LEGELYEYL

-101 VQDIGAIRFIRQAFP
+101 VQDIGAIRFIREAFP

-130 RYGAELMKELGA
+130 RYGAEFMKELGA

-149 EMSFEEIRD
+149 EMSLEEIRD
-158 IHDHVEV
+158 IHEHVEV

-212 KKKAISDRKGRK
+212 KRKAVSDIKGRK

-245 VESGVSS
+245 VGSGVYS

-265 AGVVSVYRSYADKY
+265 AGVVSVYRSYVDKY
-279 LADLERFGDAERA
+279 LVDLERFGDAARA
-292 KDNYRVSEEDNRK
+292 KENYRVSKEDSRK

-313 GFTEGYYRQHN
+313 GFTEGYYKRHN

-329 TFEKPNHAKGNETLQ
+329 TFEKPNHAKGNEALQ
-344 EEIRQNYVRTQIKE
+344 EEIRQNYVRTQVKE

-367 KEFPAKIEVSY
+367 KEFPAKIEVDY
-378 GDISVRAEGEIPQA
+378 GGVLVSAEGEIPQA
-392 AQKQPLTREKVEGS
+392 AKKQPLTREKVES
-406 LRKTGN
+406 NLRKTGN
-412 TPYEFSEL
+412 TPYEFSEFV
-420 EIEMEDD
+420 IEMEDD
-427 LFLPM
+427 LFLPV
-432 QALNQLRREVL
+432 QALNQLRRDVM
-443 DKLSEELTK
+443 DKLNEELTK
-452 RYRRNQ
+452 NFRRSAPKTEKIACRENFGGTKMVDFRGTNSAAVMG
-458 LETGKIVC
+458 TGK
-466 QENLRAAQNVV
+466 QN
-477 FQKANPTITMEPGEQ
+477 Q
-492 NLMAETAA
+492 MAETAV
-500 SKRENPA
+500 
-507 SFSKTGTQKQAAEA
+507 
-521 ADSKKTNLAVS
+521 SKKTNLAVS
-532 VETREQLSV
+532 VETREQLVV
-541 VCSFPQADDIY
+541 VCGFPQADDIY
-552 IDSSCYPE
+552 IDSGCYPE
-560 KNSIQRLAEDI
+560 KNSIQLLTEDI
-571 QNVHAS
+571 QDIHAS

-594 EKYKKEAE
+594 ERYKREAE
-602 VWLNSGID
+602 AWQNSGLD
-610 GFVVKSLDELQFV
+610 GVVVKSFDELQFV
-623 RKEFLRDTEIIF
+623 RKEFPEAMAVIF
-635 DHNMYT
+635 DHNIYT
-641 YNNRAKALLKQF
+641 YNNRAKALLKQL

-663 LNRKELANRENRG
+663 LNRKELLNRENKG
-676 SELLIYGNLPLMTSA
+676 SEMLIYGNLPLMTSA

-698 QGCDRQ
+698 QGCDKQ

-744 ELEKM
+744 EFEKM
-749 NITSYRIS
+749 DITSYRIS

-774 TVFLAGKKTVREAY
+774 TVFLAGQKTVREAY
-788 DGEYTNGHY
+788 HGEYTNGHY

>member
-1 MAEIEKRQIELLA
+1 MAEIGKRQIELLA

-49 SEEELKRAIEEAHI
+49 SEEELRRAIDEAHI

-80 LEGELYDYL
+80 LEGELYEYL

-101 VQDIGAIRFIRQAFP
+101 VQDIGAIRFIREAFP
-116 GLDIHTSTQMTVTN
+116 GLDIHTSTQMTVAN
-130 RYGAELMKELGA
+130 RYGAEFMKELGA

-149 EMSFEEIRD
+149 EMSLEEIRD
-158 IHDHVEV
+158 IHEHVEV

-212 KKKAISDRKGRK
+212 KRKAVSDIKGRK

-245 VESGVSS
+245 VESGVYS

-265 AGVVSVYRSYADKY
+265 AGVVSVYRSYVDKY
-279 LADLERFGDAERA
+279 LVDLERFGDAVRA
-292 KDNYRVSEEDNRK
+292 KENYRVSKEDNRK

-313 GFTEGYYRQHN
+313 GFTEGYYKQHN

-329 TFEKPNHAKGNETLQ
+329 TFEKPNHAKGNEALQ
-344 EEIRQNYVRTQIKE
+344 EEIRQNYVRMQVKE

-367 KEFPAKIEVSY
+367 KEFPAKIKVAYGGILVS
-378 GDISVRAEGEIPQA
+378 AEGEIPQTA
-392 AQKQPLTREKVEGS
+392 KKQPLTREKVES
-406 LRKTGN
+406 NLRKTGN

-420 EIEMEDD
+420 VIEMEDD
-427 LFLPM
+427 LFLPV

-443 DKLSEELTK
+443 DKLNEELIKKHRRSVPKTEKIACRENFGETK
-452 RYRRNQ
+452 MVDFRGTNSAAVMG
-458 LETGKIVC
+458 TGK
-466 QENLRAAQNVV
+466 QN
-477 FQKANPTITMEPGEQ
+477 Q
-492 NLMAETAA
+492 MAETAV
-500 SKRENPA
+500 
-507 SFSKTGTQKQAAEA
+507 
-521 ADSKKTNLAVS
+521 SKKTNLAVS
-532 VETREQLSV
+532 VETREQLVV
-541 VCSFPQADDIY
+541 VCGFPQADDIY
-552 IDSSCYPE
+552 IDSGCYPE
-560 KNSIQRLAEDI
+560 KNSIQLLTEDI
-571 QNVHAS
+571 QNIHAS

-594 EKYKKEAE
+594 ERYKREAE
-602 VWLNSGID
+602 AWQNSGLD
-610 GFVVKSLDELQFV
+610 GVVVKSFDELQFV
-623 RKEFLRDTEIIF
+623 RKEFPEAMAVIF
-635 DHNMYT
+635 DHNIYT
-641 YNNRAKALLKQF
+641 YNNRAKALLKQL
-653 APLRDTIPLE
+653 ASLRDTIPLE
-663 LNRKELANRENRG
+663 LNRKELLNRENKG
-676 SELLIYGNLPLMTSA
+676 SEMLIYGNLPLMTSA
-691 QCVHANM
+691 QCVHANT
-698 QGCDRQ
+698 QGCDKQ

-744 ELEKM
+744 EFEKM
-749 NITSYRIS
+749 DITSYRIS

-765 IKNIMGLYD
+765 IKSIMGLYD
-774 TVFLAGKKTVREAY
+774 TVFLAGQKTVREAY
-788 DGEYTNGHY
+788 HGEYTNGHY

>member
-206 YEVCDG
+206 YEVCDR
-212 KKKAISDRKGRK
+212 KKKAVSDRKGRK

-245 VESGVSS
+245 VESGVYS

-292 KDNYRVSEEDNRK
+292 KENYRVSEEDNRK

-378 GDISVRAEGEIPQA
+378 GDVSVRAEGEIPQT

-427 LFLPM
+427 LFLPI

-452 RYRRNQ
+452 RYRRNP
-458 LETGKIVC
+458 LET
-466 QENLRAAQNVV
+466 ETAAYKRESPAVSPKNST
-477 FQKANPTITMEPGEQ
+477 QKQ
-492 NLMAETAA
+492 SAETAV
-500 SKRENPA
+500 
-507 SFSKTGTQKQAAEA
+507 
-521 ADSKKTNLAVS
+521 SKKTNLAVS
-532 VETREQLSV
+532 VETREQLSI
-541 VCSFPQADDIY
+541 VCGFPQADDIY

-560 KNSIQRLAEDI
+560 KNSIQWLTEDI

-623 RKEFLRDTEIIF
+623 RKEFPRDTEIIF

>member
-1 MAEIEKRQIELLA
+1 MAEIGKRQIELLA

-49 SEEELKRAIEEAHI
+49 SAEELRRAIDEAHI
-63 HGRQLYL
+63 HDRQLYL

-80 LEGELYDYL
+80 LEGELYEYL

-101 VQDIGAIRFIRQAFP
+101 VQDIGAIRFIREAFP

-130 RYGAELMKELGA
+130 RYGAEFMKELGA

-149 EMSFEEIRD
+149 EMSLEEIRD
-158 IHDHVEV
+158 IHEHVEV

-212 KKKAISDRKGRK
+212 KRKAVSNIKGRK

-245 VESGVSS
+245 VESGVYS

-265 AGVVSVYRSYADKY
+265 AGVVSVYRSYVDKY
-279 LADLERFGDAERA
+279 LVDLERFGDAVRA
-292 KDNYRVSEEDNRK
+292 KENYRVSKEDNRK

-313 GFTEGYYRQHN
+313 GFTEGYYKRHN

-329 TFEKPNHAKGNETLQ
+329 TFEKPNHAKGNEALQ
-344 EEIRQNYVRTQIKE
+344 EEIRQNYVRTQVKE

-367 KEFPAKIEVSY
+367 KEFPAKIKVAYGGILVS
-378 GDISVRAEGEIPQA
+378 AEGEIPQTA
-392 AQKQPLTREKVEGS
+392 KKQPLTREKVES
-406 LRKTGN
+406 NLRKTGN

-420 EIEMEDD
+420 VIEMEDD
-427 LFLPM
+427 LFLPV

-443 DKLSEELTK
+443 DKLNEELIKKHRRSAPKTEKIACRENFGETK
-452 RYRRNQ
+452 MVDFRGTNSAAVMG
-458 LETGKIVC
+458 TGK
-466 QENLRAAQNVV
+466 QN
-477 FQKANPTITMEPGEQ
+477 Q
-492 NLMAETAA
+492 MAETAV
-500 SKRENPA
+500 
-507 SFSKTGTQKQAAEA
+507 
-521 ADSKKTNLAVS
+521 SKKTNLAVS
-532 VETREQLSV
+532 VETREQLVV
-541 VCSFPQADDIY
+541 VCGFPQADDIY
-552 IDSSCYPE
+552 IDSGCYPE
-560 KNSIQRLAEDI
+560 KNSIQLLTEDI
-571 QNVHAS
+571 QNIHAS

-594 EKYKKEAE
+594 ERYKREAE
-602 VWLNSGID
+602 AWQNSGLD
-610 GFVVKSLDELQFV
+610 GVVVKSFDELQFV
-623 RKEFLRDTEIIF
+623 RKEFPEAMAVIF
-635 DHNMYT
+635 DHNIYT
-641 YNNRAKALLKQF
+641 YNNRAKALLKQL
-653 APLRDTIPLE
+653 ASLRDTIPLE
-663 LNRKELANRENRG
+663 LNRKELLNRENKG
-676 SELLIYGNLPLMTSA
+676 SEMLIYGNLPLMTSA
-691 QCVHANM
+691 QCVHANT
-698 QGCDRQ
+698 QGCDKQ

-744 ELEKM
+744 EFEKM
-749 NITSYRIS
+749 DITSYRIS

-774 TVFLAGKKTVREAY
+774 TVFLAGQKTVREAY
-788 DGEYTNGHY
+788 HGEYTNGHY

>member
-1 MAEIEKRQIELLA
+1 MAEIGKRQIELLA

-49 SEEELKRAIEEAHI
+49 SEEELRRAIDEAHI

-80 LEGELYDYL
+80 LEGELYEYL

-101 VQDIGAIRFIRQAFP
+101 VQDIGAIRFIREAFP
-116 GLDIHTSTQMTVTN
+116 GLDIHTSTQMTVAN
-130 RYGAELMKELGA
+130 RYGAEFMKELGA

-149 EMSFEEIRD
+149 EMSLEEIRD
-158 IHDHVEV
+158 IHEHVEV

-212 KKKAISDRKGRK
+212 KRKAVSDIKGRK

-245 VESGVSS
+245 VESGVYS

-265 AGVVSVYRSYADKY
+265 AGVVSVYRSYVDKY
-279 LADLERFGDAERA
+279 LVDLERFGDAVRA
-292 KDNYRVSEEDNRK
+292 KENYRVSKEDNRK
-305 LFDFGNRS
+305 LVDFGNRS
-313 GFTEGYYRQHN
+313 GFTEGYYKRHN

-329 TFEKPNHAKGNETLQ
+329 TFEKPNHAKGNEALQ
-344 EEIRQNYVRTQIKE
+344 EEIRQNYVRMQVKE

-367 KEFPAKIEVSY
+367 KEFPAKIKVAYGGILVS
-378 GDISVRAEGEIPQA
+378 AEGEIPQTA
-392 AQKQPLTREKVEGS
+392 KKQPLTREKVES
-406 LRKTGN
+406 NLRKTGN

-420 EIEMEDD
+420 VIEMEDD
-427 LFLPM
+427 LFLPV

-443 DKLSEELTK
+443 DKLNEELTK
-452 RYRRNQ
+452 KHRRSAPKT
-458 LETGKIVC
+458 EKIVC
-466 QENLRAAQNVV
+466 RENFGETKMVDFRGTNSAAVMGTGKQN
-477 FQKANPTITMEPGEQ
+477 Q
-492 NLMAETAA
+492 MAETAV
-500 SKRENPA
+500 
-507 SFSKTGTQKQAAEA
+507 
-521 ADSKKTNLAVS
+521 SKKTNLAVS
-532 VETREQLSV
+532 VETREQLVV
-541 VCSFPQADDIY
+541 VCGFPQADDIY
-552 IDSSCYPE
+552 IDSGCYPE
-560 KNSIQRLAEDI
+560 KNSIQLLTEDI
-571 QNVHAS
+571 QNIHAS

-594 EKYKKEAE
+594 ERYKREAE
-602 VWLNSGID
+602 AWQNSSLD
-610 GFVVKSLDELQFV
+610 GVVVKSFDELQFV
-623 RKEFLRDTEIIF
+623 RKEFPEAMAVIF
-635 DHNMYT
+635 DHNIYT
-641 YNNRAKALLKQF
+641 YNNRAKALLKQL

-663 LNRKELANRENRG
+663 LNRKELLNRENKG
-676 SELLIYGNLPLMTSA
+676 SEMLIYGNLPLMTSA
-691 QCVHANM
+691 QCVHANT
-698 QGCDRQ
+698 QGCDKQ

-744 ELEKM
+744 EFEKM
-749 NITSYRIS
+749 DITSYRIS

-774 TVFLAGKKTVREAY
+774 TVFLAGQKTVREAY
-788 DGEYTNGHY
+788 HGEYTNGHY

>member
-1 MAEIEKRQIELLA
+1 MGDESDFVLNLFQKGNVMAEMGKGQIELLA
-14 PAGSYEIFSAVLK
+14 PAGSYEIFSAVCR

-49 SEEELKRAIEEAHI
+49 SEEELKRAIDEAHI
-63 HGRQLYL
+63 HGRRLYL
-70 TVNTLFKEEE
+70 TVNTLLKENE

-101 VQDIGAIRFIRQAFP
+101 VQDAGAIRFIREAFP
-116 GLDIHTSTQMTVTN
+116 GLDIHTSTQMTVTG
-130 RYGAELMKELGA
+130 RYGAELMKEFGA
-142 NRVVTAR
+142 TRVVTAR
-149 EMSFEEIRD
+149 EMSLEEIRD
-158 IHDHVEV
+158 IRDHVEI

-212 KKKAISDRKGRK
+212 KKRAVSDINGRK

-235 MCTIELLPEL
+235 MCTVELLPEL
-245 VESGVSS
+245 VESGVYS

-265 AGVVSVYRSYADKY
+265 AGVVSVYRKY
-279 LADLERFGDAERA
+279 VDRYFAALERYGDAA
-292 KDNYRVSEEDNRK
+292 KAKEAYRVSGEDTGK

-313 GFTEGYYRQHN
+313 GFSAGYYKQRN

-329 TFEKPNHAKGNETLQ
+329 TIEKPNHARGNEALQ
-344 EEIRQNYVRTQIKE
+344 EEIRQKYVRTEIKE

-367 KEFPAKIEVSY
+367 KEFPAKIEVSC
-378 GDISVRAEGEIPQA
+378 GEVFVSAEGEIPQRA
-392 AQKQPLTREKVEGS
+392 EKQPLTREKVES
-406 LRKTGN
+406 NLRKTGN

-420 EIEMEDD
+420 VLEMEED
-427 LFLPM
+427 LFLPV
-432 QALNQLRREVL
+432 QALNRLRRDVL

-452 RYRRNQ
+452 GYRRS
-458 LETGKIVC
+458 GK
-466 QENLRAAQNVV
+466 
-477 FQKANPTITMEPGEQ
+477 
-492 NLMAETAA
+492 
-500 SKRENPA
+500 
-507 SFSKTGTQKQAAEA
+507 KTGEMPRKAKENTSERAEA
-521 ADSKKTNLAVS
+521 QRTNLAVS

-541 VCSFPQADDIY
+541 VCSFPGADDVY

-560 KNSIQRLAEDI
+560 KNSMLSLTEDI
-571 QNVHAS
+571 RSIHGC

-594 EKYKKEAE
+594 EKYKRE
-602 VWLNSGID
+602 VQEWMHSGLD
-610 GFVVKSLDELQFV
+610 GFVVKSFDELQFV
-623 RKEFLRDTEIIF
+623 RKEFSPETAVIF

-641 YNNRAKALLKQF
+641 YNNRAKALFGQF
-653 APLRDTIPLE
+653 APLRDTVPLE
-663 LNRKELANRENRG
+663 LNRKELSARDNRG

-704 PQVMYLKD
+704 PRVMYLKD

-744 ELEKM
+744 EFEKM
-749 NITSYRIS
+749 GIAFCRIS
-757 FTTEGEKE
+757 FTTEGREE
-765 IKNIMGLYD
+765 AERILALYD
-774 TVFLAGKKTVREAY
+774 TVFLAGEKTVREAY
-788 DGEYTNGHY
+788 DGAYTNGHY